1 MQKLAEICI
10 KRPVF
15 ASVLI
20 LILVV
25 VGMAGFRQLGV
36 DRFPKVDFPTVTVT
50 TIQPGASPESIET
63 EVSQPIEEAVNSI
76 SGIDDLRSYSNEGV
90 STVAVT
96 FTLDKDVDVAAQEVR
111 DKVNRVLNQLPK
123 DVEQPVIQ
131 KQDTDATPI
140 MGIALTGSGNI
151 RQITEYADK
160 TLRRRLESTP
170 GVGNID
176 LLGGRKRQINVVL
189 DAYKMQ
195 SFGVTVTDITRAL
208 QEQNVDV
215 PGGRVDQGARSLTL
229 RTQGRIQSV
238 QDFGKIVLRAQGGG
252 SVLLSDVAKVED
264 SVAEADSVS
273 QLNGK
278 PTIYLQISK
287 QSGTNVVQ
295 VTSEVKAR
303 LLDLQDDLKAKGYET
318 RIVNDQ
324 SDYIQAAI
332 KSVEEHLIVGSILA
346 TLVVLIFLL
355 NWRSTVIS
363 ALAIPASI
371 IATFGLMWILGFTL
385 NVLTLLALTLS
396 VGIVIDDAI
405 VVLENIYRYI
415 EEKGMNPFQAAIEGT
430 REIGLAV
437 LATTLSLVA
446 VFLPVAFMSGIVGRF
461 MNSFGVTMSCAILVS
476 LIVAFTLTPT
486 LSARMLKA
494 PNKKQKL
501 DGDVGRDGEHHGHT
515 QGFFG
520 HIDAVYTKML
530 KWSMG
535 HRWVIGL
542 ACVGALATMP
552 FVVKPIPKNFLP
564 DDDESQFQVT
574 ARAPEGTSLE
584 ATQAIASKIA
594 DEVRKYPEVL
604 YTVTTIGGS
613 GQSAARNNASVFVR
627 LKPVDERQ
635 RSQGELITDARNKIL
650 PKFAAE
656 QLRASV
662 GPAGGIGG
670 GGGQQGDVTY
680 TIAGPDLDKLQEIS
694 QKLMSDLR
702 KVDKVTDVDSSL
714 ISGKPELEVQVNRP
728 LAAQLG
734 VAPQDVA
741 QALNY
746 LVGDNEVTNYEEGGE
761 QYEVHVRAAERFR
774 SGQAG
779 ISQLTVPASPVVAGN
794 GELDSIGLGGL
805 GGVGAGAFTG
815 NASSVP
821 ISQVVSFAR
830 QTGPATIQR
839 LNRQREVTITANLLP
854 GGSAQLGLTQLDK
867 SFAALNLGPEY
878 RGAATGRSKEM
889 GKAFGAFIGAL
900 SLSLI
905 FVYLILAAQFE
916 SWIHPV
922 TILLSL
928 PLTVPFALI
937 SILIFGGSLNIFSM
951 LGILVLFG
959 VVKKNSILQI
969 DHTNQLR
976 ERGMPRDE
984 AIIQANRDRL
994 RPILMTTIAFVA
1006 GMLPLIISSGTGS
1019 ATNRAIGSV
1028 IFGGQTLSLLLTLL
1042 ATPVAYAVFD
1052 DLSGWLARVRGRVF
1066 GGGKTQT
1073 SNRKA
1078 EAVLRT
1084 STEK

>member
-10 KRPVF
+10 NRPVF
-15 ASVLI
+15 ATVLI
-20 LILVV
+20 LLLVV
-25 VGMAGFRQLGV
+25 VGAAGFKNLGV
-36 DRFPKVDFPTVTVT
+36 DRFPKVDFPTITVT
-50 TIQPGASPESIET
+50 TTQTGASPESIET
-63 EVSQPIEEAVNSI
+63 EVSEPLEEAINSI
-76 SGIDDLRSYSNEGV
+76 SGIEDLRSYSNEGV

-96 FTLDKDVDVAAQEVR
+96 FVLSKDVDVAAQEVR
-111 DKVNRVLNQLPK
+111 DKVNRALGQLPK
-123 DVEQPVIQ
+123 DVEAPIIQ

-140 MGIALTGSGNI
+140 MGIALTGEGNI
-151 RQITEYADK
+151 RDISEYADK

-176 LLGGRKRQINVVL
+176 VLGGRGRQINIYL
-189 DAYKMQ
+189 DAFKMQ
-195 SFGVTVTDITRAL
+195 SFGLTVTDVTGAL
-208 QEQNVDV
+208 QSQNADI
-215 PGGRVDQGARSLTL
+215 PGGRIDQGDRSLTL
-229 RTQGRIQSV
+229 RTKGRIENLQGFKDI
-238 QDFGKIVLRAQGGG
+238 QLKAQGGG
-252 SVLLSDVAKVED
+252 AVSLSDVATVED
-264 SVAEADSVS
+264 GVEDVNTVS
-273 QLNGK
+273 ELNGK
-278 PTIYLQISK
+278 PTVYLQISK
-287 QSGTNVVQ
+287 QSGTNVVE
-295 VTSEVKAR
+295 VIKEVKAR
-303 LLDLQDDLKAKGYET
+303 IKDLQPDISAKGYEI

-332 KSVEEHLIVGSILA
+332 NAVEEHLIVGSILA
-346 TLVVLIFLL
+346 TLVVLLFLL
-355 NWRSTVIS
+355 NWRSTFIS
-363 ALAIPASI
+363 AVAIPASI
-371 IATFGLMWILGFTL
+371 IATFGAMWILGFTL

-405 VVLENIYRYI
+405 VVLENIYRFI
-415 EEKGMNPFQAAIEGT
+415 EEKGMNPFEAAIEGT

-437 LATTLSLVA
+437 LATTLSLIA

-494 PNKKQKL
+494 PKKQKVL

-520 HIDAVYTKML
+520 HIDAVYTAML

-542 ACVGALATMP
+542 ACVAALASMP

-584 ATQAIASKIA
+584 ATADIARKIA
-594 DEVRKYPEVL
+594 LDVRKQKEVE
-604 YTVTTIGGS
+604 YTVITIGGS

-627 LKPVDERQ
+627 LKPIGERGEVDGRE
-635 RSQGELITDARNKIL
+635 RSQADLITYTRTNIV
-650 PKFAAE
+650 PKFAAD
-656 QLRASV
+656 QLRTTV

-670 GGGQQGDVTY
+670 GGGAQGDVAY
-680 TIAGPDLDKLQEIS
+680 TVAGPDLDKLQQVTQAMMS
-694 QKLMSDLR
+694 SVRKLP
-702 KVDKVTDVDSSL
+702 KVVDVDSSL
-714 ISGKPELEVQVNRP
+714 IAGKPELNVEVNRP

-734 VAPQDVA
+734 VQPQQVA

-746 LVGDNEVTNYEEGGE
+746 LVGDNEVTNYQSGGE

-774 SGQAG
+774 GGENG
-779 ISQLTVPASPVVAGN
+779 ISLLSVPANPQTGQFAAAGEAN
-794 GELDSIGLGGL
+794 
-805 GGVGAGAFTG
+805 
-815 NASSVP
+815 SVP
-821 ISQVVSFAR
+821 ISQVTSFER
-830 QTGPATIQR
+830 STGPATIQR
-839 LNRQREVTITANLLP
+839 LNRQREVTITANLQP
-854 GGSAQLGLTQLDK
+854 GGSSQDVITGLDK
-867 SFAALNLGPEY
+867 AFAAQNLGSEY
-878 RGAATGRSKEM
+878 TAAPTGRSKEM
-889 GKAFGAFIGAL
+889 GKAFGAFITAFGL
-900 SLSLI
+900 SII

-937 SILIFGGSLNIFSM
+937 SILVFGGSLNIFSM

-1006 GMLPLIISSGTGS
+1006 GMLPLVISSGVGS
-1019 ATNRAIGSV
+1019 GTNRAIGSV
-1028 IFGGQTLSLLLTLL
+1028 IFGGQSLSLLLTLL
-1042 ATPVAYAVFD
+1042 ATPVAYSVFD
-1052 DLSGWLARVRGRVF
+1052 DLSGFAARVRSRVF
-1066 GGGKTQT
+1066 GGGKAPA
-1073 SNRKA
+1073 NPKR
-1078 EAVLRT
+1078 EAVLQT
-1084 STEK
+1084 SANAPREK

>member
-10 KRPVF
+10 QRPVF
-15 ASVLI
+15 ATVLI
-20 LILVV
+20 LLLVV
-25 VGMAGFRQLGV
+25 VGAAGFKNLGV
-36 DRFPKVDFPTVTVT
+36 DRFPKVDFPTITVT
-50 TIQPGASPESIET
+50 TTQTGASPESIET
-63 EVSQPIEEAVNSI
+63 EVSEPLEEAINSI
-76 SGIDDLRSYSNEGV
+76 SGIEDLRSYSNEGV

-96 FTLDKDVDVAAQEVR
+96 FVLSKDVDVAAQEVR
-111 DKVNRVLNQLPK
+111 DKVNRALGQLPK
-123 DVEQPVIQ
+123 DVDAPIIQ
-131 KQDTDATPI
+131 KADTDATPI

-151 RQITEYADK
+151 RDISEYADK

-176 LLGGRKRQINVVL
+176 VLGGRGRQINIYL
-189 DAYKMQ
+189 DSFKMQ
-195 SFGVTVTDITRAL
+195 SFGLTVTDITNAL
-208 QEQNVDV
+208 QQQNADI
-215 PGGRVDQGARSLTL
+215 PGGRIDQGDRSLTL
-229 RTQGRIQSV
+229 RTKGRIENLQGFKDI
-238 QDFGKIVLRAQGGG
+238 QLKAQGGG
-252 SVLLSDVAKVED
+252 AVSLADVATVED
-264 SVAEADSVS
+264 GVEDVNTVS
-273 QLNGK
+273 ELNGK
-278 PTIYLQISK
+278 PTVYLQISK
-287 QSGTNVVQ
+287 QSGTNVVE
-295 VTSEVKAR
+295 VIEEVKNR
-303 LLDLQDDLKAKGYET
+303 IKDLQPDIKAKGYEI

-332 KSVEEHLIVGSILA
+332 HAVEEHLIVGSILA
-346 TLVVLIFLL
+346 TLVVLAFLL
-355 NWRSTVIS
+355 NWRSTFIS
-363 ALAIPASI
+363 AVAIPASI

-405 VVLENIYRYI
+405 VVLENIYRFI

-437 LATTLSLVA
+437 LATTLSLIA

-494 PNKKQKL
+494 PNKKKQL
-501 DGDVGRDGEHHGHT
+501 GGEVGKDGERHGHT

-520 HIDAVYTKML
+520 HIDAVYTVML
-530 KWSMG
+530 KWSMC

-542 ACVGALATMP
+542 ACVAALATMP

-584 ATQAIASKIA
+584 ATTEIARKIA
-594 DEVRKYPEVL
+594 TNIRKQKEVE
-604 YTVTTIGGS
+604 YTVITIGGS

-627 LKPVDERQ
+627 LKPIGERGDTDGKE
-635 RSQGELITDARNKIL
+635 RSQSDLITYTRNNIV
-650 PKFAAE
+650 PQFAAD
-656 QLRASV
+656 QLRTTV

-670 GGGQQGDVTY
+670 GGGAQGDVAY
-680 TIAGPDLDKLQEIS
+680 TVAGPDLDKLQEVT
-694 QKLMSDLR
+694 QKMMSSVR
-702 KVDKVTDVDSSL
+702 KLPKVVDVDSSL
-714 ISGKPELEVQVNRP
+714 IAGKPELDVVVNRP

-734 VAPQDVA
+734 VQPQQVA

-746 LVGDNEVTNYEEGGE
+746 LVGDNEVTNFQSGGE

-774 SGQAG
+774 DGENG
-779 ISQLTVPASPVVAGN
+779 ISLLTVPANPNTGGGIPQAGDPN
-794 GELDSIGLGGL
+794 
-805 GGVGAGAFTG
+805 
-815 NASSVP
+815 SVP
-821 ISQVVSFAR
+821 ISQVVSFKHD
-830 QTGPATIQR
+830 TGPATIQR
-839 LNRQREVTITANLLP
+839 LNRQREVTITANMLP
-854 GGSAQLGLTQLDK
+854 GGSAQDVIAGLDK
-867 SFAALNLGPEY
+867 AFAAQNLGPEY
-878 RGAATGRSKEM
+878 SAAPTGRSKEM
-889 GKAFGAFIGAL
+889 GKAFGAFITAFGL
-900 SLSLI
+900 SII

-959 VVKKNSILQI
+959 VVKKNAILQI

-976 ERGMPRDE
+976 EHGLPRDE

-1006 GMLPLIISSGTGS
+1006 GMLPLVISSGVGS
-1019 ATNRAIGSV
+1019 GTNRAIGSV

-1042 ATPVAYAVFD
+1042 ATPVAYSVFD
-1052 DLSGWLARVRGRVF
+1052 DLSGFSARVRNRVF
-1066 GGGKTQT
+1066 GGGKA
-1073 SNRKA
+1073 SNNPKQ
-1078 EAVLRT
+1078 EAVLQT
-1084 STEK
+1084 SSEK

>member
-10 KRPVF
+10 QRPVF
-15 ASVLI
+15 ATVLI
-20 LILVV
+20 LLLVV
-25 VGMAGFRQLGV
+25 VGAAGFKNLGV

-50 TIQPGASPESIET
+50 TVQTGASPESIET
-63 EVSQPIEEAVNSI
+63 EVTEPLEEAINSI
-76 SGIDDLRSYSNEGV
+76 SGIEDLRSYSNEGV

-96 FTLDKDVDVAAQEVR
+96 FTLSKDVDVAAQEVR
-111 DKVNRVLNQLPK
+111 DKVNRALAQLPK
-123 DVEQPVIQ
+123 DVEAPIIQ

-151 RQITEYADK
+151 RDISEYADK

-176 LLGGRKRQINVVL
+176 VLGGRGRQINIYL
-189 DAYKMQ
+189 DAFKMQ
-195 SFGVTVTDITRAL
+195 SFGLTVTDITQAL
-208 QEQNVDV
+208 QSQNADI
-215 PGGRVDQGARSLTL
+215 PGGRIDQGDRSLTL
-229 RTQGRIQSV
+229 RTKGRITNLQGFKDI
-238 QDFGKIVLRAQGGG
+238 QLKAQNGG
-252 SVLLSDVAKVED
+252 SVLLSDIANVED
-264 SVAEADSVS
+264 GVEDVNTVS
-273 QLNGK
+273 ELNGK
-278 PTIYLQISK
+278 PTVYLQISK
-287 QSGTNVVQ
+287 QSGTNVVE
-295 VTSEVKAR
+295 VIKEVKSR
-303 LLDLQDDLKAKGYET
+303 IKELQPDIGAKGYEI

-324 SDYIQAAI
+324 SDYIEAAI
-332 KSVEEHLIVGSILA
+332 HAVEEHLIVGSILA
-346 TLVVLIFLL
+346 TLVVLLFLL
-355 NWRSTVIS
+355 NWRSTFIS
-363 ALAIPASI
+363 AIAIPASI
-371 IATFGLMWILGFTL
+371 IATFGAMWILGFTL

-405 VVLENIYRYI
+405 VVLENIYRFI

-437 LATTLSLVA
+437 LATTLSLIA

-494 PNKKQKL
+494 PNKKPLK
-501 DGDVGRDGEHHGHT
+501 DGAEHNSHNS
-515 QGFFG
+515 GFFG
-520 HIDAVYTKML
+520 HIDAVYTVML

-542 ACVGALATMP
+542 GCVAAMASMP
-552 FVVKPIPKNFLP
+552 FSVKPIPKNFLP

-584 ATQAIASKIA
+584 ATADIARKIA
-594 DEVRKYPEVL
+594 DEVRKQKEVE
-604 YTVTTIGGS
+604 YTVITIGGS

-627 LKPVDERQ
+627 LKPIGERGETDGVE
-635 RSQGELITDARNKIL
+635 RSQDDLIGYTRTSIV
-650 PKFAAE
+650 PKFAAD
-656 QLRASV
+656 QLRTTV

-670 GGGQQGDVTY
+670 GGGQQGDVAY
-680 TIAGPDLDKLQEIS
+680 TVAGPELDKLEEVT
-694 QKLMSDLR
+694 QKMMASVR
-702 KVDKVTDVDSSL
+702 KLPNVVDVDSSL
-714 ISGKPELEVQVNRP
+714 ISGKPELNVEVNRP

-734 VAPQDVA
+734 VQPQQVA
-741 QALNY
+741 QALNF
-746 LVGDNEVTNYEEGGE
+746 LVGDNEVTNFQSGGE

-774 SGQAG
+774 NDQNG
-779 ISQLTVPASPVVAGN
+779 ISLLTVPANPNMGGGN
-794 GELDSIGLGGL
+794 FSRDGE
-805 GGVGAGAFTG
+805 
-815 NASSVP
+815 ASSVP
-821 ISQVVSFAR
+821 ISQVVSFERA
-830 QTGPATIQR
+830 TGPATIQR

-854 GGSAQLGLTQLDK
+854 GGSSQDVIAGLDK
-867 SFAALNLGPEY
+867 AFAAQNLGSEY
-878 RGAATGRSKEM
+878 TAAPTGRSKEM
-889 GKAFGAFIGAL
+889 GKAFGAFITAFGL
-900 SLSLI
+900 SII

-976 ERGMPRDE
+976 ERGLPRDE

-1006 GMLPLIISSGTGS
+1006 GMLPLVISTGVGSG
-1019 ATNRAIGSV
+1019 TNRAIGSV

-1042 ATPVAYAVFD
+1042 ATPVAYSVFD
-1052 DLSGWLARVRGRVF
+1052 DLSGWAARVRGRVF
-1066 GGGKTQT
+1066 GGGKSKSSSSRARGETVLQT
-1073 SNRKA
+1073 S
-1078 EAVLRT
+1078 
-1084 STEK
+1084 SEK

>member
-10 KRPVF
+10 QRPVF
-15 ASVLI
+15 ATVLI
-20 LILVV
+20 LLLVV
-25 VGMAGFRQLGV
+25 VGAAGFRNLGV

-50 TIQPGASPESIET
+50 TTQVGASPESIET
-63 EVSQPIEEAVNSI
+63 EVTEPLEEAINSI
-76 SGIDDLRSYSNEGV
+76 SGIEDLRSYSNEGV

-96 FTLDKDVDVAAQEVR
+96 FVLSKDVNVAAQEVR
-111 DKVNRVLNQLPK
+111 DKVNLAIGNLPE
-123 DVEQPVIQ
+123 DVEAPIIQ

-140 MGIALTGSGNI
+140 MGVALTGSGNI
-151 RQITEYADK
+151 RDISEYADK

-176 LLGGRKRQINVVL
+176 VLGGRNRQINIYL
-189 DAYKMQ
+189 DSFKMQ
-195 SFGVTVTDITRAL
+195 SFGLTVTDITQAL
-208 QEQNVDV
+208 QQQNADI
-215 PGGRVDQGARSLTL
+215 PGGRIDQGDRSLTL
-229 RTQGRIQSV
+229 RTKGRIENLQGFKDI
-238 QDFGKIVLRAQGGG
+238 QLKAQGGG
-252 SVLLSDVAKVED
+252 AVALSDVANVVDGVED
-264 SVAEADSVS
+264 VNTVS
-273 QLNGK
+273 ELNGK
-278 PTIYLQISK
+278 PTVYLQISK
-287 QSGTNVVQ
+287 QSGTNVVE
-295 VTSEVKAR
+295 VIKEVKAR
-303 LLDLQDDLKAKGYET
+303 IKDLQPDIQSKGYEI

-324 SDYIQAAI
+324 SDYIEAAI
-332 KSVEEHLIVGSILA
+332 HAVEEHLIVGSILA
-346 TLVVLIFLL
+346 TLVVLVFLL
-355 NWRSTVIS
+355 NWRSTFIS
-363 ALAIPASI
+363 AIAIPASI

-405 VVLENIYRYI
+405 VVLENIYRFI

-437 LATTLSLVA
+437 LATTLSLIA

-494 PNKKQKL
+494 PDKKKVL
-501 DGDVGRDGEHHGHT
+501 DGDVARDGEHHGHT

-542 ACVGALATMP
+542 ACLAALATVP
-552 FVVKPIPKNFLP
+552 FTVAPIPKNFLP

-584 ATQAIASKIA
+584 ATADIARKIA
-594 DEVRKYPEVL
+594 LDIRKQKEVE
-604 YTVTTIGGS
+604 YTVITIGGS

-627 LKPVDERQ
+627 LKPIGERGETDGRE
-635 RSQGELITDARNKIL
+635 RSQDDLITYTRSEIV
-650 PKFAAE
+650 PQFAAD
-656 QLRASV
+656 QLRTTV

-670 GGGQQGDVTY
+670 GGGAQGDVAY
-680 TIAGPDLDKLQEIS
+680 TVAGPDLDKLEAVTQAMIS
-694 QKLMSDLR
+694 SVRKLPN
-702 KVDKVTDVDSSL
+702 VVDVDSSL
-714 ISGKPELEVQVNRP
+714 ISGKPELNVEVNRP

-734 VAPQDVA
+734 VQPQQVA
-741 QALNY
+741 QALNF
-746 LVGDNEVTNYEEGGE
+746 LVGDNEVTNFQSGGE
-761 QYEVHVRAAERFR
+761 QYEVHVRADERFR
-774 SGQAG
+774 SGENG
-779 ISQLTVPASPVVAGN
+779 ISQLTVPANPNLGN
-794 GELDSIGLGGL
+794 GNFPRDGD
-805 GGVGAGAFTG
+805 AD
-815 NASSVP
+815 SVP
-821 ISQVVSFAR
+821 IAQVVSFDR
-830 QTGPATIQR
+830 STGPATIQR

-854 GGSAQLGLTQLDK
+854 GGSSQDVITGLDK
-867 SFAALNLGPEY
+867 AFAAQNLGPDY
-878 RGAATGRSKEM
+878 TAAPTGRSKEM
-889 GKAFGAFIGAL
+889 GKAFVAFITAFGL
-900 SLSLI
+900 SII

-976 ERGMPRDE
+976 EHGLPRDE

-1006 GMLPLIISSGTGS
+1006 GMLPLVISTGVGSG
-1019 ATNRAIGSV
+1019 TNRAIGSV

-1042 ATPVAYAVFD
+1042 ATPVAYSVFD
-1052 DLSGWLARVRGRVF
+1052 DLSGWTARVRGRVF
-1066 GGGKTQT
+1066 GGGKTKT
-1073 SNRKA
+1073 SGAGR
-1078 EAVLRT
+1078 EAVLQT
-1084 STEK
+1084 SAPSEK

>member
-10 KRPVF
+10 NRPVF
-15 ASVLI
+15 ATVLI
-20 LILVV
+20 LLLVV
-25 VGMAGFRQLGV
+25 IGAAGFKNLGV

-50 TIQPGASPESIET
+50 TTQTGASPESIET
-63 EVSQPIEEAVNSI
+63 EVSEPLEEAINSI
-76 SGIDDLRSYSNEGV
+76 SGIEDLRSYSNEGV

-96 FTLDKDVDVAAQEVR
+96 FVLSKDVDVAAQEVR
-111 DKVNRVLNQLPK
+111 DKVNRALGQLPK
-123 DVEQPVIQ
+123 DVDAPIIQ

-140 MGIALTGSGNI
+140 MGIALTGSGDI
-151 RQITEYADK
+151 RGISEYADK

-176 LLGGRKRQINVVL
+176 VLGGRGRQINIYL
-189 DAYKMQ
+189 NSFKMQ
-195 SFGVTVTDITRAL
+195 SFGLTVTDITNAL
-208 QEQNVDV
+208 QQQNADI
-215 PGGRVDQGARSLTL
+215 PGGRIDQGDRSLTL
-229 RTQGRIQSV
+229 RTKGRIT
-238 QDFGKIVLRAQGGG
+238 DLQGFKDIQLKAENGG
-252 SVLLSDVAKVED
+252 SVALSDVANVED
-264 SVAEADSVS
+264 GIEDVNTVS
-273 QLNGK
+273 ELNGK
-278 PTIYLQISK
+278 PTVYLQISK
-287 QSGTNVVQ
+287 QSGTNVVEVIQ
-295 VTSEVKAR
+295 EVKNR
-303 LLDLQDDLKAKGYET
+303 LKDLQPDIAAKGYEV

-332 KSVEEHLIVGSILA
+332 NAVEEHLIVGSILA
-346 TLVVLIFLL
+346 TLVVLVFLL
-355 NWRSTVIS
+355 NWRSTFIS

-405 VVLENIYRYI
+405 VVLENIYRFI

-430 REIGLAV
+430 QEIGLAV
-437 LATTLSLVA
+437 LATSLSLIA

-494 PNKKQKL
+494 PDKKKKL
-501 DGDVGRDGEHHGHT
+501 DGEVGKDGEHHGHT

-520 HIDAVYTKML
+520 HIDAVYTVML
-530 KWSMG
+530 KWSMN

-542 ACVGALATMP
+542 ACLAAMATMP

-584 ATQAIASKIA
+584 ATAAIARKIA
-594 DEVRKYPEVL
+594 LDVRKQKEVE
-604 YTVTTIGGS
+604 YTVITIGGS

-627 LKPVDERQ
+627 LKPIGERGETDGRE
-635 RSQGELITDARNKIL
+635 RSQADLITYTRNNIV
-650 PKFAAE
+650 PQFAAD
-656 QLRASV
+656 QLRTTV

-670 GGGQQGDVTY
+670 GGGAQGDVSY
-680 TIAGPDLDKLQEIS
+680 TVAGPDLDKLQEVT
-694 QKLMSDLR
+694 QKMMSSVR
-702 KVDKVTDVDSSL
+702 KLPKVVDVDSSL
-714 ISGKPELEVQVNRP
+714 ISGKPELDVVVNRP

-734 VAPQDVA
+734 VQPQQVA

-746 LVGDNEVTNYEEGGE
+746 LVGDNEVTTFQQGGE

-774 SGQAG
+774 DGENG
-779 ISQLTVPASPVVAGN
+779 ISLLTVPANPFMTPGNFPSP
-794 GELDSIGLGGL
+794 
-805 GGVGAGAFTG
+805 GAP
-815 NASSVP
+815 NSVP
-821 ISQVVSFAR
+821 ISQVTSFQRA
-830 QTGPATIQR
+830 TGPATIQR
-839 LNRQREVTITANLLP
+839 LNRQREVTISANLLP
-854 GGSAQLGLTQLDK
+854 GGSAQDVISAMDK
-867 SFAALNLGPEY
+867 AFAAQNLGPDY
-878 RGAATGRSKEM
+878 KAAPTGRSKEM
-889 GKAFGAFIGAL
+889 GKAFGAFITAFGL
-900 SLSLI
+900 SII

-959 VVKKNSILQI
+959 VVKKNAILQI

-976 ERGMPRDE
+976 EHGVPRNE

-1006 GMLPLIISSGTGS
+1006 GMLPLVISSGVGS
-1019 ATNRAIGSV
+1019 GTNRAIGSV

-1042 ATPVAYAVFD
+1042 ATPVAYSVFD
-1052 DLSGWLARVRGRVF
+1052 DLSGFAARVRGRIF
-1066 GGGKTQT
+1066 GGGKAK
-1073 SNRKA
+1073 SSSANR
-1078 EAVLRT
+1078 EAVLQT

>member
-10 KRPVF
+10 NRPVF
-15 ASVLI
+15 ATVLI
-20 LILVV
+20 LLLVV
-25 VGMAGFRQLGV
+25 VGAAGFKNLGV

-50 TIQPGASPESIET
+50 TTQTGASPESIET
-63 EVSQPIEEAVNSI
+63 EVSEPLEEAINSI
-76 SGIDDLRSYSNEGV
+76 SGIEDLRSYSNEGV

-96 FTLDKDVDVAAQEVR
+96 FVLSKDVDVAAQEVR
-111 DKVNRVLNQLPK
+111 DKVNRAIGQLPK
-123 DVEQPVIQ
+123 DVDAPVIQ

-151 RQITEYADK
+151 RDISEYADK

-176 LLGGRKRQINVVL
+176 VLGGRGRQINIYL
-189 DAYKMQ
+189 DTFKMQ
-195 SFGVTVTDITRAL
+195 SFGLTVTDVTNAL
-208 QEQNVDV
+208 QQQNADI
-215 PGGRVDQGARSLTL
+215 PGGRIDQGDRSLTL
-229 RTQGRIQSV
+229 RTKGRIENLQGFKNI
-238 QDFGKIVLRAQGGG
+238 QLKAQNGGA
-252 SVLLSDVAKVED
+252 VALSDVAKVED
-264 SVAEADSVS
+264 GIEDVNTVS
-273 QLNGK
+273 ELNGK
-278 PTIYLQISK
+278 PTVYLQISK
-287 QSGTNVVQ
+287 QSGTNVVE
-295 VTSEVKAR
+295 VIKEVKAR
-303 LLDLQDDLKAKGYET
+303 IKELQPDIQSKGYEI

-332 KSVEEHLIVGSILA
+332 NAVEEHLIVGSILA
-346 TLVVLIFLL
+346 TLVVLVFLL
-355 NWRSTVIS
+355 NWRSTFIS
-363 ALAIPASI
+363 AIAIPASI

-405 VVLENIYRYI
+405 VVLENIYRFI

-437 LATTLSLVA
+437 LATTLSLIA

-494 PNKKQKL
+494 PDKKKVL
-501 DGDVGRDGEHHGHT
+501 DGDVARDGEHHGHT

-520 HIDAVYTKML
+520 AIDRVYTVML

-584 ATQAIASKIA
+584 ATADIARKIA
-594 DEVRKYPEVL
+594 TDVRKQKEVE
-604 YTVTTIGGS
+604 YTVITIGGS

-627 LKPVDERQ
+627 LKPIGERGETDGRE
-635 RSQGELITDARNKIL
+635 RSQADLITYTRNNIV
-650 PKFAAE
+650 PKFAAD
-656 QLRASV
+656 QLRTTV

-670 GGGQQGDVTY
+670 GGGAQGDVAY
-680 TIAGPDLDKLQEIS
+680 TVAGPDLDKLQEVT
-694 QKLMSDLR
+694 QKMMSSVR
-702 KVDKVTDVDSSL
+702 KLPKVVDVDSSL
-714 ISGKPELEVQVNRP
+714 IAGKPELNVVVNRP

-734 VAPQDVA
+734 VQPQQVA

-746 LVGDNEVTNYEEGGE
+746 LVGDNEVTNFQQGGE

-774 SGQAG
+774 NGQNG
-779 ISQLTVPASPVVAGN
+779 ISLLTVPANPNTGGGIPVAGDAN
-794 GELDSIGLGGL
+794 
-805 GGVGAGAFTG
+805 
-815 NASSVP
+815 SVP
-821 ISQVVSFAR
+821 IAQVVSFDRA
-830 QTGPATIQR
+830 TGPATIQR

-854 GGSAQLGLTQLDK
+854 GGSAQDVIQGLDK
-867 SFAALNLGPEY
+867 AFAAQNLGSDY
-878 RGAATGRSKEM
+878 TAAPTGRSKEM
-889 GKAFGAFIGAL
+889 GKAFGAFITAFGL
-900 SLSLI
+900 SII

-937 SILIFGGSLNIFSM
+937 SILVFGGSLNIFSM

-976 ERGMPRDE
+976 EHGLPRDE

-1006 GMLPLIISSGTGS
+1006 GMLPLVISSGVGS
-1019 ATNRAIGSV
+1019 GTNRAIGSV

-1042 ATPVAYAVFD
+1042 ATPVAYSVFD
-1052 DLSGWLARVRGRVF
+1052 DLSGFAAKIRHRVF
-1066 GGGKTQT
+1066 GGGNAPANPK
-1073 SNRKA
+1073 R
-1078 EAVLRT
+1078 EAVLQT
-1084 STEK
+1084 SASSEK

>member
-15 ASVLI
+15 ASVII

-25 VGMAGFRQLGV
+25 VGMAGFRNLGV
-36 DRFPKVDFPTVTVT
+36 DRFPKVDFPTITVT
-50 TIQPGASPESIET
+50 TVQPGASPESIET

-111 DKVNRVLNQLPK
+111 DKVNRILNQLPQ
-123 DVEQPVIQ
+123 DAEQPVIQ
-131 KQDTDATPI
+131 KQDTDAQPI
-140 MGIALTGSGNI
+140 MGIALTGDKNI
-151 RQITEYADK
+151 REITEYADK
-160 TLRRRLESTP
+160 TLKRRLESTP

-176 LLGGRKRQINVVL
+176 LLGGRARQINVVL

-195 SFGVTVTDITRAL
+195 SFGVTVTDVTRAL
-208 QEQNVDV
+208 QSQNVDV
-215 PGGRVDQGARSLTL
+215 PGGRVDQGNRSLTL
-229 RTQGRIQSV
+229 RTAGRIQNV
-238 QDFGKIVLRAQGGG
+238 ADFNNIVLRAQGGG
-252 SVLLSDVAKVED
+252 SVLLSDVARVED

-273 QLNGK
+273 LLNGV

-295 VTSEVKAR
+295 VINEVKTR
-303 LLDLQDDLKAKGYET
+303 LKELQPDLKAKGYET

-324 SDYIQAAI
+324 SDYIEAAI

-355 NWRSTVIS
+355 NWRSTLIS

-405 VVLENIYRYI
+405 VVLENIYRFI

-494 PNKKQKL
+494 PDKKKPV
-501 DGDVGRDGEHHGHT
+501 DGDVAQDGEHHGHT
-515 QGFFG
+515 TGFFG
-520 HIDAVYTKML
+520 KIDRVYTAML

-535 HRWVIGL
+535 HRWAIGL
-542 ACVGALATMP
+542 ACVAALATMP

-564 DDDESQFQVT
+564 ADDESQFQVS

-584 ATQAIASKIA
+584 ATQAIAQKIA
-594 DEVRKYPEVL
+594 DEVRKFPEVL

-613 GQSAARNNASVFVR
+613 GQSSARNNATVFVR
-627 LKPVDERQ
+627 MKPVDERE
-635 RSQGELITDARNKIL
+635 RSQDDLITLTRNDIL

-662 GPAGGIGG
+662 GPGGGIGG
-670 GGGQQGDVTY
+670 GGGQQGDINY
-680 TIAGPDLDKLQEIS
+680 TIAGPDLDKLEEIS
-694 QKLMSDLR
+694 RKLIADLR
-702 KVDKVTDVDSSL
+702 KVDKIADVDSSL

-741 QALNY
+741 QALNF
-746 LVGDNEVTNYEEGGE
+746 LVGDNEVTNFEQGGE

-779 ISQLTVPASPVVAGN
+779 ISQLTVPANPIVPIAA
-794 GELDSIGLGGL
+794 GGL
-805 GGVGAGAFTG
+805 GDTSTEP
-815 NASSVP
+815 NSVP
-821 ISQVVSFAR
+821 IEQVVSFDQ

-854 GGSAQLGLTQLDK
+854 GGSSQAGLAQLDK

-878 RGAATGRSKEM
+878 KGAATGRSKEM
-889 GKAFGAFIGAL
+889 GKAFGAFITAL
-900 SLSLI
+900 TLSLI

-976 ERGMPRDE
+976 ERGLPRDE

-1006 GMLPLIISSGTGS
+1006 GMLPLIISTGTGA

-1042 ATPVAYAVFD
+1042 ATPVAYMWFD
-1052 DLSGWLARVRGRVF
+1052 DLSGWVARVRTRAF
-1066 GGGKTQT
+1066 GGGKAPA
-1073 SNRKA
+1073 NPKR
-1078 EAVLRT
+1078 EAVLQ
-1084 STEK
+1084 SSSEK

>member
-10 KRPVF
+10 NRPVF
-15 ASVLI
+15 ATVLI
-20 LILVV
+20 LLLVV
-25 VGMAGFRQLGV
+25 VGMAGFKNLGV

-50 TIQPGASPESIET
+50 TVQTGASPESIET
-63 EVSQPIEEAVNSI
+63 EVTEPLEEAINSI
-76 SGIDDLRSYSNEGV
+76 SGIEDLRSYSNEGV

-96 FTLDKDVDVAAQEVR
+96 FTLSKDVDVAAQEVR
-111 DKVNRVLNQLPK
+111 DKVNRAIRQLPK
-123 DVEQPVIQ
+123 DVEAPIIQ

-151 RQITEYADK
+151 RDISEYADK

-176 LLGGRKRQINVVL
+176 VLGGRGRQINIYL
-189 DAYKMQ
+189 DAFKMQ
-195 SFGVTVTDITRAL
+195 SFGLTVTDVTQAL
-208 QEQNVDV
+208 QSQNADI
-215 PGGRVDQGARSLTL
+215 PGGRIDQGDRSLTL
-229 RTQGRIQSV
+229 RTKGRIQDL
-238 QDFGKIVLRAQGGG
+238 QGFRNIQLKAQGGG
-252 SVLLSDVAKVED
+252 SVLLSDIANVED
-264 SVAEADSVS
+264 GIEDVNTVS
-273 QLNGK
+273 ELNGK
-278 PTIYLQISK
+278 PTVYLQISK
-287 QSGTNVVQ
+287 QSGTNVVE
-295 VTSEVKAR
+295 VIKEVKSR
-303 LLDLQDDLKAKGYET
+303 IKDLQPDIAAKGYEI

-332 KSVEEHLIVGSILA
+332 NAVEEHLIVGSILA
-346 TLVVLIFLL
+346 TLVVLVFLL
-355 NWRSTVIS
+355 NWRSTFIS
-363 ALAIPASI
+363 AIAIPASI

-405 VVLENIYRYI
+405 VVLENIYRFI
-415 EEKGMNPFQAAIEGT
+415 EEKGMDPFQAAIEGT

-437 LATTLSLVA
+437 LATTLSLIA

-494 PNKKQKL
+494 PKKKQETHP
-501 DGDVGRDGEHHGHT
+501 DGEVGRDGEHHGHT
-515 QGFFG
+515 SGFFG
-520 HIDAVYTKML
+520 HIDRVYTAML

-542 ACVGALATMP
+542 ACLAALISMP
-552 FVVKPIPKNFLP
+552 FTVKPIPKNFLP
-564 DDDESQFQVT
+564 SDDESQFQVT

-584 ATQAIASKIA
+584 ATADIARKIA
-594 DEVRKYPEVL
+594 LDIRKQKEVE
-604 YTVTTIGGS
+604 YTVITIGGS

-627 LKPVDERQ
+627 LKPIGERGETDGVE
-635 RSQGELITDARNKIL
+635 RSQDDLISYARKNIV
-650 PKFAAE
+650 PKFAAD
-656 QLRASV
+656 QLRTTV

-670 GGGQQGDVTY
+670 GGAQGDVAY
-680 TIAGPDLDKLQEIS
+680 TVAGPDLDKLQEVTQAMMS
-694 QKLMSDLR
+694 SVRKLP
-702 KVDKVTDVDSSL
+702 KVVDVDSSL
-714 ISGKPELEVQVNRP
+714 IAGKPELNVEVNRP

-734 VAPQDVA
+734 VQPQQVA
-741 QALNY
+741 QALNF
-746 LVGDNEVTNYEEGGE
+746 LVGDNEVTNFQSGGE

-774 SGQAG
+774 RDQNG
-779 ISQLTVPASPVVAGN
+779 ISLLTVPANPNTG
-794 GELDSIGLGGL
+794 D
-805 GGVGAGAFTG
+805 GAFPQPG
-815 NASSVP
+815 AANSVP
-821 ISQVVSFAR
+821 IAQVTSFER
-830 QTGPATIQR
+830 STGPATIQR
-839 LNRQREVTITANLLP
+839 LNRQREVTITANLQP
-854 GGSAQLGLTQLDK
+854 GGSAQDVIAELDK
-867 SFAALNLGPEY
+867 AFAAQNLGSEY
-878 RGAATGRSKEM
+878 TAAPTGRSKEM
-889 GKAFGAFIGAL
+889 GKAFGAFITAFGL
-900 SLSLI
+900 SII

-1006 GMLPLIISSGTGS
+1006 GMLPLVISSGVGS
-1019 ATNRAIGSV
+1019 GTNRAIGSV

-1042 ATPVAYAVFD
+1042 ATPVAYSVFD
-1052 DLSGWLARVRGRVF
+1052 DLSGWAARVRGRAF
-1066 GGGKTQT
+1066 GGGKTQ
-1073 SNRKA
+1073 SAANPKR
-1078 EAVLRT
+1078 EAVLQT
-1084 STEK
+1084 SASSSEK

>member
-10 KRPVF
+10 QRPVF
-15 ASVLI
+15 ATVLI
-20 LILVV
+20 LLLVV
-25 VGMAGFRQLGV
+25 VGAAGFKNLGV

-50 TIQPGASPESIET
+50 TTQTGASPESIET
-63 EVSQPIEEAVNSI
+63 EVSEPLEEAINSI
-76 SGIDDLRSYSNEGV
+76 SGIEDLRSYSNEGV

-96 FTLDKDVDVAAQEVR
+96 FVLSKDVDVAAQEVR
-111 DKVNRVLNQLPK
+111 DKVNRALGQLPK
-123 DVEQPVIQ
+123 DVDAPIIQ

-140 MGIALTGSGNI
+140 MGIALTGSGDI
-151 RQITEYADK
+151 RGISEYADK

-176 LLGGRKRQINVVL
+176 VLGGRGRQINIYL
-189 DAYKMQ
+189 DSFKMQ
-195 SFGVTVTDITRAL
+195 SFGLTVTDITNAL
-208 QEQNVDV
+208 QQQNADI
-215 PGGRVDQGARSLTL
+215 PGGRIDQGDRSLTL
-229 RTQGRIQSV
+229 RTKGRIEN
-238 QDFGKIVLRAQGGG
+238 LQGFKDIQLKAENGG
-252 SVLLSDVAKVED
+252 SVALSDVANVED
-264 SVAEADSVS
+264 GIEDVNTVS
-273 QLNGK
+273 ELNGK
-278 PTIYLQISK
+278 PTVYLQISK
-287 QSGTNVVQ
+287 QSGTNVVEVIQ
-295 VTSEVKAR
+295 EVKNR
-303 LLDLQDDLKAKGYET
+303 LKELQPDIAAKGYEV

-332 KSVEEHLIVGSILA
+332 HAVEEHLIVGSILA
-346 TLVVLIFLL
+346 TLVVLAFLL
-355 NWRSTVIS
+355 NWRSTFIS

-405 VVLENIYRYI
+405 VVLENIYRFI

-430 REIGLAV
+430 QEIGLAV
-437 LATTLSLVA
+437 LATSLSLIA

-494 PNKKQKL
+494 PDKKRRM
-501 DGDVGRDGEHHGHT
+501 DGDVGKDGERHGHT
-515 QGFFG
+515 SGFFG
-520 HIDAVYTKML
+520 HIDAVYTVML
-530 KWSMG
+530 KWSMN

-542 ACVGALATMP
+542 ACLAAMATMP

-584 ATQAIASKIA
+584 ATAAIARKIA
-594 DEVRKYPEVL
+594 TDIRKQKEIE
-604 YTVTTIGGS
+604 YTVITIGGS

-627 LKPVDERQ
+627 LKPIGERGETDGHE
-635 RSQGELITDARNKIL
+635 RSQADLITYTRNNIV
-650 PKFAAE
+650 PKFAAD
-656 QLRASV
+656 QLRTTV

-670 GGGQQGDVTY
+670 GGGAQGDVAY
-680 TIAGPDLDKLQEIS
+680 TVAGPDLDKLQEVT
-694 QKLMSDLR
+694 QKMMSAVR
-702 KVDKVTDVDSSL
+702 KLPKVVDVDSSL
-714 ISGKPELEVQVNRP
+714 IAGKPELNVVVNRP

-734 VAPQDVA
+734 VQPQQVA

-746 LVGDNEVTNYEEGGE
+746 LVGDNEVTNFQQGGE

-774 SGQAG
+774 DGENG
-779 ISQLTVPASPVVAGN
+779 ISLLSVPASPNLGPGN
-794 GELDSIGLGGL
+794 FPK
-805 GGVGAGAFTG
+805 AGAA
-815 NASSVP
+815 NSVP
-821 ISQVVSFAR
+821 ISQVTSFKRA
-830 QTGPATIQR
+830 TGPATIQR
-839 LNRQREVTITANLLP
+839 LNRQREVTISANLLP
-854 GGSAQLGLTQLDK
+854 GGSAQDVIAGLDK
-867 SFAALNLGPEY
+867 AFAAQNLGPDY
-878 RGAATGRSKEM
+878 SAAPTGRSKEM
-889 GKAFGAFIGAL
+889 GKAFGAFITAFGL
-900 SLSLI
+900 SII

-959 VVKKNSILQI
+959 VVKKNAILQI

-976 ERGMPRDE
+976 EHGVPRDE

-1006 GMLPLIISSGTGS
+1006 GMLPLVISSGVGS
-1019 ATNRAIGSV
+1019 GTNRAIGSV

-1042 ATPVAYAVFD
+1042 ATPVAYSVFD
-1052 DLSGWLARVRGRVF
+1052 DLSGFTARVRNRVF
-1066 GGGKTQT
+1066 GGGK
-1073 SNRKA
+1073 SNANPKQ
-1078 EAVLRT
+1078 EAVLQT
-1084 STEK
+1084 SASREK

>member
-10 KRPVF
+10 NRPVF
-15 ASVLI
+15 ATVLI
-20 LILVV
+20 LLLVV
-25 VGMAGFRQLGV
+25 VGAAGFKNLGV

-50 TIQPGASPESIET
+50 TTQTGASPESIET
-63 EVSQPIEEAVNSI
+63 EVSEPLEEAINSI
-76 SGIDDLRSYSNEGV
+76 SGIEDLRSYSNEGV

-96 FTLDKDVDVAAQEVR
+96 FVLSKDVDVAAQEVR
-111 DKVNRVLNQLPK
+111 DKVNRAIGQLPK
-123 DVEQPVIQ
+123 DVDAPVIQ

-151 RQITEYADK
+151 RDISEYADK

-176 LLGGRKRQINVVL
+176 VLGGRGRQINIYL
-189 DAYKMQ
+189 DAFKMQ
-195 SFGVTVTDITRAL
+195 SFGLTVTDVTNAL
-208 QEQNVDV
+208 QQQNADI
-215 PGGRVDQGARSLTL
+215 PGGRIDQGDRSLTL
-229 RTQGRIQSV
+229 RTKGRIEN
-238 QDFGKIVLRAQGGG
+238 LQGFKNIQLKAENGG
-252 SVLLSDVAKVED
+252 SVALSDVANVED
-264 SVAEADSVS
+264 GIEDVNTVS
-273 QLNGK
+273 ELNGK
-278 PTIYLQISK
+278 PTVYLQISK
-287 QSGTNVVQ
+287 QSGTNVVE
-295 VTSEVKAR
+295 VIKEVKAR
-303 LLDLQDDLKAKGYET
+303 IKELQPDIQSKGYEI

-332 KSVEEHLIVGSILA
+332 NAVEEHLIVGSILA
-346 TLVVLIFLL
+346 TLVVLAFLL
-355 NWRSTVIS
+355 NWRSTFIS
-363 ALAIPASI
+363 AIAIPASI

-405 VVLENIYRYI
+405 VVLENIYRFI
-415 EEKGMNPFQAAIEGT
+415 EEKGMNPFDAAIEGT

-437 LATTLSLVA
+437 LATTLSLIA

-494 PNKKQKL
+494 PKKKKVI
-501 DGDVGRDGEHHGHT
+501 DGDVSRDGEHHGHT

-520 HIDAVYTKML
+520 HIDAVYTVML

-542 ACVGALATMP
+542 ACVAALATMP

-584 ATQAIASKIA
+584 ATADIARKIA
-594 DEVRKYPEVL
+594 TDLRKEKEVE
-604 YTVTTIGGS
+604 YTVITIGGS

-627 LKPVDERQ
+627 LKPIGERGETGGRE
-635 RSQGELITDARNKIL
+635 RSQADLITYARNKIV
-650 PKFAAE
+650 PQFAAD
-656 QLRASV
+656 QLRTTV

-670 GGGQQGDVTY
+670 GGGAQGDVAY
-680 TIAGPDLDKLQEIS
+680 TVAGPDLDKLEQVTQAMMS
-694 QKLMSDLR
+694 SVRKLP
-702 KVDKVTDVDSSL
+702 KVVDVDSSL
-714 ISGKPELEVQVNRP
+714 ISGKPELNVVVNRP

-734 VAPQDVA
+734 VQPQQVA

-746 LVGDNEVTNYEEGGE
+746 LVGDNEVTNYQSGGE
-761 QYEVHVRAAERFR
+761 QYEVHVRAAERYR
-774 SGQAG
+774 SDQNG
-779 ISQLTVPASPVVAGN
+779 ISLLSVPATPNLGPGN
-794 GELDSIGLGGL
+794 FPS
-805 GGVGAGAFTG
+805 AGAA
-815 NASSVP
+815 NSVP
-821 ISQVVSFAR
+821 ISQVVSFDRA
-830 QTGPATIQR
+830 TGPATIQR

-854 GGSAQLGLTQLDK
+854 GGSAQDVIQGLDK
-867 SFAALNLGPEY
+867 AFAAQNLGSDY
-878 RGAATGRSKEM
+878 TAAPTGRSKEM
-889 GKAFGAFIGAL
+889 GKAFGAFISAFGL
-900 SLSLI
+900 SII

-937 SILIFGGSLNIFSM
+937 SILVFGGSLNIFSM

-1006 GMLPLIISSGTGS
+1006 GMLPLVISSGVGS
-1019 ATNRAIGSV
+1019 GTNKAIGSV

-1042 ATPVAYAVFD
+1042 ATPVAYSVFD
-1052 DLSGWLARVRGRVF
+1052 DLSGFTARVRGRIF
-1066 GGGKTQT
+1066 GGGNAKP
-1073 SNRKA
+1073 SASGNKR
-1078 EAVLRT
+1078 EAVLQT
-1084 STEK
+1084 SAPREK

>member
-10 KRPVF
+10 NRPVF
-15 ASVLI
+15 ATVLI
-20 LILVV
+20 LLLVV
-25 VGMAGFRQLGV
+25 VGAAGFKNLGV
-36 DRFPKVDFPTVTVT
+36 DRFPKVDFPTITVT
-50 TIQPGASPESIET
+50 TTQTGASPESIET
-63 EVSQPIEEAVNSI
+63 EVSEPLEEAINSI
-76 SGIDDLRSYSNEGV
+76 SGIEDLRSYSNEGI
-90 STVAVT
+90 STIAVT
-96 FTLDKDVDVAAQEVR
+96 FTLSKDVDVAAQEVR
-111 DKVNRVLNQLPK
+111 DKVNRALGQLPK
-123 DVEQPVIQ
+123 DVEAPIIQ

-151 RQITEYADK
+151 RDISEYADK

-176 LLGGRKRQINVVL
+176 VLGGRGRQINIYL
-189 DAYKMQ
+189 DAFKMQ
-195 SFGVTVTDITRAL
+195 SFGITVTDVTGAL
-208 QEQNVDV
+208 QSQNADI
-215 PGGRVDQGARSLTL
+215 PGGRIDQGDRSLTL
-229 RTQGRIQSV
+229 RTKGRIQNL
-238 QDFGKIVLRAQGGG
+238 QGFKDIQLKAQNGG
-252 SVLLSDVAKVED
+252 SVLLSDIANVED
-264 SVAEADSVS
+264 GVEDVNTVS
-273 QLNGK
+273 ELNGK
-278 PTIYLQISK
+278 PTVYLQISK
-287 QSGTNVVQ
+287 QSGTNVVE
-295 VTSEVKAR
+295 VIKEVKAR
-303 LLDLQDDLKAKGYET
+303 IKDLQPDIAAKGYEI

-324 SDYIQAAI
+324 SDYIEAAI
-332 KSVEEHLIVGSILA
+332 HAVEEHLIVGSILA
-346 TLVVLIFLL
+346 TLVVLLFLL
-355 NWRSTVIS
+355 NWRSTFIS
-363 ALAIPASI
+363 AIAIPASI

-405 VVLENIYRYI
+405 VVLENIYRFI

-437 LATTLSLVA
+437 LATTLSLIA

-494 PNKKQKL
+494 PDKKQKL

-515 QGFFG
+515 SGFFG
-520 HIDAVYTKML
+520 RIDAVYTAML

-542 ACVGALATMP
+542 GCVAAMATMP

-584 ATQAIASKIA
+584 ATAAIARKIA
-594 DEVRKYPEVL
+594 LDIRKQKEVE
-604 YTVTTIGGS
+604 YTVITIGGS

-627 LKPVDERQ
+627 LKPIGERGEVDGRE
-635 RSQGELITDARNKIL
+635 RSQADLITYTRTNIVPD
-650 PKFAAE
+650 FAAD
-656 QLRASV
+656 QLRTTV

-670 GGGQQGDVTY
+670 GGGQQGDVAY
-680 TIAGPDLDKLQEIS
+680 TVAGPDLDKLEEAT
-694 QKLMSDLR
+694 QKMMSSVR
-702 KVDKVTDVDSSL
+702 KLPKVVDVDSSL
-714 ISGKPELEVQVNRP
+714 ISGKPELNVEVNRP

-734 VAPQDVA
+734 VQPQQVA

-746 LVGDNEVTNYEEGGE
+746 LVGDNEVTNFQSGGE

-774 SGQAG
+774 GGENG
-779 ISQLTVPASPVVAGN
+779 ISLLTVPANPN
-794 GELDSIGLGGL
+794 MGG
-805 GGVGAGAFTG
+805 GMFAQDGDA
-815 NASSVP
+815 NSVP
-821 ISQVVSFAR
+821 ISQVTSFER
-830 QTGPATIQR
+830 GTGPATIQR
-839 LNRQREVTITANLLP
+839 LNRQREVTITANLQP
-854 GGSAQLGLTQLDK
+854 GGSAQDVIQGLDK
-867 SFAALNLGPEY
+867 AFAAQNLGSEY
-878 RGAATGRSKEM
+878 SAAPTGRSKEM
-889 GKAFGAFIGAL
+889 GKAFGAFITAFGL
-900 SLSLI
+900 SII

-1006 GMLPLIISSGTGS
+1006 GMLPLVVSSGVGS
-1019 ATNRAIGSV
+1019 GTNRAIGSV

-1042 ATPVAYAVFD
+1042 ATPVAYSVFD
-1052 DLSGWLARVRGRVF
+1052 DLSGFAARIRGRVF
-1066 GGGKTQT
+1066 GGGKTPA
-1073 SNRKA
+1073 NPKR
-1078 EAVLRT
+1078 EAVLQT
-1084 STEK
+1084 SASAPSAREK

>member
-10 KRPVF
+10 NRPVF
-15 ASVLI
+15 ATVLI
-20 LILVV
+20 LLLVV
-25 VGMAGFRQLGV
+25 VGAAGFKNLGV
-36 DRFPKVDFPTVTVT
+36 DRFPKVDFPTITVT
-50 TIQPGASPESIET
+50 TTQTGASPESIET
-63 EVSQPIEEAVNSI
+63 EVSEPLEEAINSI
-76 SGIDDLRSYSNEGV
+76 SGIEDLRSYSNEGV

-96 FTLDKDVDVAAQEVR
+96 FVLSKDVDVAAQEVR
-111 DKVNRVLNQLPK
+111 DKVNRALGDLPK
-123 DVEQPVIQ
+123 DVDAPIIQ

-151 RQITEYADK
+151 RDISEYADK

-176 LLGGRKRQINVVL
+176 VLGGRGRQINIYL
-189 DAYKMQ
+189 DAFKMQ
-195 SFGVTVTDITRAL
+195 SFGLTVTDVTNAL
-208 QEQNVDV
+208 QQQNADI
-215 PGGRVDQGARSLTL
+215 PGGRIDQGDRSLTL
-229 RTQGRIQSV
+229 RTKGRIENLQGFKDI
-238 QDFGKIVLRAQGGG
+238 QLKAQGGG
-252 SVLLSDVAKVED
+252 AVSLADVANVED
-264 SVAEADSVS
+264 GIEDVNTVS
-273 QLNGK
+273 ELNGK
-278 PTIYLQISK
+278 PTVYLQISK
-287 QSGTNVVQ
+287 QSGTNVVE
-295 VTSEVKAR
+295 VIKEVKAR
-303 LLDLQDDLKAKGYET
+303 IKDLQPSIQARGYEI

-332 KSVEEHLIVGSILA
+332 NAVEEHLIVGSILA
-346 TLVVLIFLL
+346 TLVVLLFLL
-355 NWRSTVIS
+355 NWRSTFIS
-363 ALAIPASI
+363 AVAIPASI

-405 VVLENIYRYI
+405 VVLENIYRFI
-415 EEKGMNPFQAAIEGT
+415 EEKGMDPFQAAIEGT

-437 LATTLSLVA
+437 LATTLSLIA

-494 PNKKQKL
+494 PDKKKKL
-501 DGDVGRDGEHHGHT
+501 DGDVARDGEHHGHT

-520 HIDAVYTKML
+520 HIDAVYTAML

-542 ACVGALATMP
+542 ACLAALASMP
-552 FVVKPIPKNFLP
+552 FTVKPIPKNFLP

-584 ATQAIASKIA
+584 ATADIARKIA
-594 DEVRKYPEVL
+594 LDVRKQKEVE
-604 YTVTTIGGS
+604 YTVITIGGS

-627 LKPVDERQ
+627 LKPIGTRGEVDGKE
-635 RSQGELITDARNKIL
+635 RSQADLITYTRTNIV
-650 PKFAAE
+650 PKFAAD
-656 QLRASV
+656 QLRTTV

-670 GGGQQGDVTY
+670 GGGAQGDVAY
-680 TIAGPDLDKLQEIS
+680 TVAGPDLDKLQEVT
-694 QKLMSDLR
+694 QKMMSTIR
-702 KVDKVTDVDSSL
+702 KLPKVVDVDSSL
-714 ISGKPELEVQVNRP
+714 IAGKPELNVEVNRP

-734 VAPQDVA
+734 VQPQQVA
-741 QALNY
+741 QALNF
-746 LVGDNEVTNYEEGGE
+746 LVGDNEVTNFQSGGE

-774 SGQAG
+774 GGENG
-779 ISQLTVPASPVVAGN
+779 ISLLSVPANPNTG
-794 GELDSIGLGGL
+794 
-805 GGVGAGAFTG
+805 GGVPIAGEA
-815 NASSVP
+815 NSVP
-821 ISQVVSFAR
+821 ISQVTSFQR
-830 QTGPATIQR
+830 STGPATIQR

-854 GGSAQLGLTQLDK
+854 GGSAQDVIQGLDK
-867 SFAALNLGPEY
+867 AFAAQNLGSDY
-878 RGAATGRSKEM
+878 TAAPTGRSKEM
-889 GKAFGAFIGAL
+889 GKAFGAFISAFGL
-900 SLSLI
+900 SII

-937 SILIFGGSLNIFSM
+937 SILVFGGSLNIFSM

-1006 GMLPLIISSGTGS
+1006 GMLPLVISSGVGS
-1019 ATNRAIGSV
+1019 GTNRAIGSV
-1028 IFGGQTLSLLLTLL
+1028 IFGGQSLSLLLTLL
-1042 ATPVAYAVFD
+1042 ATPVAYSVFD
-1052 DLSGWLARVRGRVF
+1052 DLSGFAARIRGRVF
-1066 GGGKTQT
+1066 GGGK
-1073 SNRKA
+1073 SPANPKK
-1078 EAVLRT
+1078 EAVLQT
-1084 STEK
+1084 SASSSREK

>member
-10 KRPVF
+10 QRPVF

-25 VGMAGFRQLGV
+25 VGAAGFQQLGV
-36 DRFPKVDFPTVTVT
+36 DRFPKVDFPTVTIIT
-50 TIQPGASPESIET
+50 AQPGASPESIET
-63 EVSQPIEEAVNSI
+63 EVTDPIEEAVNSI
-76 SGIDDLRSYSNEGV
+76 SGIEDLRSYSNEGV

-96 FTLDKDVDVAAQEVR
+96 FVLSKDVDVAAQEVR
-111 DKVNRVLNQLPK
+111 DKVNLAQARLPQ
-123 DVEQPVIQ
+123 DVEAPIIQ

-151 RQITEYADK
+151 RDITEYADK

-170 GVGNID
+170 GVGQID
-176 LLGGRKRQINVVL
+176 VLGGRGRQINVYL
-189 DAYKMQ
+189 DAFKMQ
-195 SFGVTVTDITRAL
+195 SFGLTVTDVTQAL
-208 QEQNVDV
+208 QSQNADI
-215 PGGRVDQGARSLTL
+215 PGGRIDQGDRSLTL
-229 RTQGRIQSV
+229 RTKGRLQTLEDFKNIQL
-238 QDFGKIVLRAQGGG
+238 KAQGGG
-252 SVLLSDVAKVED
+252 SVLLSDVANVED
-264 SVAEADSVS
+264 GVEDVNTVS
-273 QLNGK
+273 ELNGK
-278 PTIYLQISK
+278 PTVYLQISK
-287 QSGTNVVQ
+287 QSGTNVVE
-295 VTSEVKAR
+295 VIKEVKSR
-303 LLDLQDDLKAKGYET
+303 IKDLQPDIASKNYEI

-324 SDYIQAAI
+324 SDYIEAAI
-332 KSVEEHLIVGSILA
+332 HAVEEHLIVGSILA

-355 NWRSTVIS
+355 NWRSTLIS
-363 ALAIPASI
+363 AIAIPASI

-405 VVLENIYRYI
+405 IVLENIYRHI
-415 EEKGMNPFQAAIEGT
+415 EEFGKDPFQAAIDGT
-430 REIGLAV
+430 KEIGLAV

-476 LIVAFTLTPT
+476 LVVAFTLTPT

-494 PNKKQKL
+494 PNIKDEE
-501 DGDVGRDGEHHGHT
+501 DGDPARDGREHGHT
-515 QGFFG
+515 TGFFG
-520 HIDAVYTKML
+520 HIDAVYTSML

-535 HRWVIGL
+535 HRWVVGL
-542 ACVGALATMP
+542 ACVAALATMP

-584 ATQAIASKIA
+584 ATADIARKIA
-594 DEVRKYPEVL
+594 DDIRQQKEVE
-604 YTVTTIGGS
+604 YTVITIGGS

-627 LKPVDERQ
+627 LKPIGERGETDGVE
-635 RSQGELITDARNKIL
+635 RSQDDLISYTRQNIV
-650 PKFAAE
+650 PKFAAD
-656 QLRASV
+656 QLRTTV
-662 GPAGGIGG
+662 GPSGGIGG
-670 GGGQQGDVTY
+670 GGPQGGDVAY
-680 TIAGPDLDKLQEIS
+680 TIAGPDLDKLEEATQAMMASIR
-694 QKLMSDLR
+694 KLP
-702 KVDKVTDVDSSL
+702 KVVDVDSSL
-714 ISGKPELEVQVNRP
+714 ISGKPELNVEVNRP

-734 VAPQDVA
+734 VQPAQVA
-741 QALNY
+741 QALNF
-746 LVGDNEVTNYEEGGE
+746 LVGDNEVTNFQQGGE

-774 SGQAG
+774 SGEAG
-779 ISQLTVPASPVVAGN
+779 ISLLTVPANPNTGTFAAV
-794 GELDSIGLGGL
+794 GE
-805 GGVGAGAFTG
+805 A
-815 NASSVP
+815 NSVP
-821 ISQVVSFAR
+821 IADVVSFER
-830 QTGPATIQR
+830 STGPATIQR

-854 GGSAQLGLTQLDK
+854 GGSSQDVITQLDK

-878 RGAATGRSKEM
+878 SASPTGRSKEM
-889 GKAFGAFIGAL
+889 GKAFGAFITAFGL
-900 SLSLI
+900 SII

-916 SWIHPV
+916 SWLHPV

-976 ERGMPRDE
+976 ERGLPRDE

-1006 GMLPLIISSGTGS
+1006 GMLPLVISSGVGS
-1019 ATNRAIGSV
+1019 GTNRAIGSV
-1028 IFGGQTLSLLLTLL
+1028 IFGGQTFSLLLTLL
-1042 ATPVAYAVFD
+1042 ATPVAYSVFD
-1052 DLSGWLARVRGRVF
+1052 DLSGFAARMRGRAF
-1066 GGGKTQT
+1066 GGGKA
-1073 SNRKA
+1073 SNAAGGANAKR
-1078 EAVLRT
+1078 EAVLQT
-1084 STEK
+1084 TASTEK

>member
-10 KRPVF
+10 QRPVF

-25 VGMAGFRQLGV
+25 VGAAGFQQLGV

-50 TIQPGASPESIET
+50 TVQPGASPESIES
-63 EVSQPIEEAVNSI
+63 EVTDPIEEAVNSI
-76 SGIDDLRSYSNEGV
+76 SGIEDLRSYSNEGV

-96 FTLDKDVDVAAQEVR
+96 FVLSKDVDVAAQEVR
-111 DKVNRVLNQLPK
+111 DKVNRALGQLPQ
-123 DVEQPVIQ
+123 DVEAPIIQ

-151 RQITEYADK
+151 RDITEYADK

-170 GVGNID
+170 GVGQID
-176 LLGGRKRQINVVL
+176 VLGGRGRQINVYL
-189 DAYKMQ
+189 DAFKMQ
-195 SFGVTVTDITRAL
+195 SFGLTVTDVTGAL
-208 QEQNVDV
+208 QSQNADI
-215 PGGRVDQGARSLTL
+215 PGGRIDQGDRSLTL
-229 RTQGRIQSV
+229 RTKGRLQTLADFKNIQL
-238 QDFGKIVLRAQGGG
+238 KAQGGG
-252 SVLLSDVAKVED
+252 SVLLSDVANVED
-264 SVAEADSVS
+264 GVEDINTVS
-273 QLNGK
+273 ELNGK

-287 QSGTNVVQ
+287 QSGTNVVEVIQ
-295 VTSEVKAR
+295 EVKSR
-303 LLDLQDDLKAKGYET
+303 IKDLQPDITAKGYEI

-324 SDYIQAAI
+324 SDYIEAAI
-332 KSVEEHLIVGSILA
+332 HAVEEHLIVGSILA

-355 NWRSTVIS
+355 NWRSTLIS
-363 ALAIPASI
+363 AIAIPASI
-371 IATFGLMWILGFTL
+371 IATFGAMWILGFTL

-405 VVLENIYRYI
+405 IVLENIYRHM
-415 EEKGMNPFQAAIEGT
+415 EEFGKDPFQAAIDGT
-430 REIGLAV
+430 KEIGLAV

-476 LIVAFTLTPT
+476 LVVAFTLTPT

-494 PNKKQKL
+494 PNIKDEE
-501 DGDVGRDGEHHGHT
+501 DGDPARDGREHGHT
-515 QGFFG
+515 TGFFG
-520 HIDAVYTKML
+520 HIDAVYTSML

-535 HRWVIGL
+535 HRWVVGL
-542 ACVGALATMP
+542 ACVAALASMP

-584 ATQAIASKIA
+584 ATADIARQIA
-594 DEVRKYPEVL
+594 DDIRQQKEVE
-604 YTVTTIGGS
+604 YTVITIGGS

-627 LKPVDERQ
+627 LKPIGERGETDGVE
-635 RSQGELITDARNKIL
+635 RSQDDLISYTRQNIV
-650 PKFAAE
+650 PKFAAD
-656 QLRASV
+656 QLRTTV

-670 GGGQQGDVTY
+670 GGPQGGDVAY
-680 TIAGPDLDKLQEIS
+680 TVAGPELDKLEEATQAMMAS
-694 QKLMSDLR
+694 VRKLP
-702 KVDKVTDVDSSL
+702 KVVDVDSSL
-714 ISGKPELEVQVNRP
+714 ISGKPELNVEVNRP

-734 VAPQDVA
+734 VQPAQVA
-741 QALNY
+741 QALNF
-746 LVGDNEVTNYEEGGE
+746 LVGDNEVTNFQQGGE

-779 ISQLTVPASPVVAGN
+779 ISLLTVPANPNTG
-794 GELDSIGLGGL
+794 
-805 GGVGAGAFTG
+805 GAFPAPG
-815 NASSVP
+815 EANSVP
-821 ISQVVSFAR
+821 IADVVSFER
-830 QTGPATIQR
+830 STGPATIQR

-854 GGSAQLGLTQLDK
+854 GGSSQDVITQLDK

-878 RGAATGRSKEM
+878 SASPTGRSKEM
-889 GKAFGAFIGAL
+889 GKAFGAFITAFGL
-900 SLSLI
+900 SII

-916 SWIHPV
+916 SWLHPV

-976 ERGMPRDE
+976 ERGLPRDE
-984 AIIQANRDRL
+984 AILQANRDRL

-1006 GMLPLIISSGTGS
+1006 GMLPLVISSGVGS
-1019 ATNRAIGSV
+1019 GTNRAIGSV
-1028 IFGGQTLSLLLTLL
+1028 IFGGQTFSLLLTLL
-1042 ATPVAYAVFD
+1042 ATPVAYSVFD
-1052 DLSGWLARVRGRVF
+1052 DLSGFAARMRNRVF
-1066 GGGKTQT
+1066 GGGKA
-1073 SNRKA
+1073 SAGGANAKR
-1078 EAVLRT
+1078 EAVLQT
-1084 STEK
+1084 TASTEK

>member
-25 VGMAGFRQLGV
+25 VGAAGFQQLGV
-36 DRFPKVDFPTVTVT
+36 DRFPKVDFPTVTIT
-50 TIQPGASPESIET
+50 TVQPGASPESIET
-63 EVSQPIEEAVNSI
+63 EVTDPIEEAVNSI

-96 FTLDKDVDVAAQEVR
+96 FNLSKDVDVAAQEVR
-111 DKVNRVLNQLPK
+111 DKVNRALSQLPK
-123 DVEQPVIQ
+123 DVEAPIIQ

-140 MGIALTGSGNI
+140 MGIALTGSRNI
-151 RQITEYADK
+151 RDITEYADK

-170 GVGNID
+170 GVGQID
-176 LLGGRKRQINVVL
+176 VLGGRGRQINIYL
-189 DAYKMQ
+189 DAFKMQ
-195 SFGVTVTDITRAL
+195 SFGVTVTDVTQAL
-208 QEQNVDV
+208 QSQNADI
-215 PGGRVDQGARSLTL
+215 PGGRIDQGDRSLTL
-229 RTQGRIQSV
+229 RTKGRLQSIGDFKNIQ
-238 QDFGKIVLRAQGGG
+238 LRAQGAGA
-252 SVLLSDVAKVED
+252 VLLSDVANVED
-264 SVAEADSVS
+264 GIEDVNTVS
-273 QLNGK
+273 ELNGK

-287 QSGTNVVQ
+287 QSGTNVVE
-295 VTSEVKAR
+295 VIKEVKSR
-303 LLDLQDDLKAKGYET
+303 IKDLQPDIKAKGYEI

-324 SDYIQAAI
+324 SDYIEAAI
-332 KSVEEHLIVGSILA
+332 HAVEEHLIVGSILA

-355 NWRSTVIS
+355 NWRSTLIS
-363 ALAIPASI
+363 AIAIPASI
-371 IATFGLMWILGFTL
+371 IATFGAMWILGFTL

-405 VVLENIYRYI
+405 VVLENIYRFI
-415 EEKGMNPFQAAIEGT
+415 EEKGMNPFEAAIEGT

-494 PNKKQKL
+494 PAKKKVV
-501 DGDVGRDGEHHGHT
+501 DGDVGRDGETHGHT
-515 QGFFG
+515 TGFFG
-520 HIDAVYTKML
+520 AIDRVYTAML
-530 KWSMG
+530 KWSMK
-535 HRWVIGL
+535 HRWVVGL
-542 ACVGALATMP
+542 ACLAALVSMP
-552 FVVKPIPKNFLP
+552 FSVKPIPKNFLP

-584 ATQAIASKIA
+584 ATRDIARRIA
-594 DEVRKYPEVL
+594 DDIRKQPEVE
-604 YTVTTIGGS
+604 YTVITIGGS

-627 LKPVDERQ
+627 LKPIGERNSKGDKE
-635 RSQGELITDARNKIL
+635 RSQDDLISYARSEIV
-650 PKFAAE
+650 PKFAAD
-656 QLRASV
+656 QLRTTV

-670 GGGQQGDVTY
+670 GGGQQGDVAY
-680 TIAGPDLDKLQEIS
+680 TVAGPDLETLE
-694 QKLMSDLR
+694 
-702 KVDKVTDVDSSL
+702 KVTQAMMSSVRKLPKVVDVDSSL
-714 ISGKPELEVQVNRP
+714 ISGKPELNVEVNRP

-734 VAPQDVA
+734 VQPQQVA
-741 QALNY
+741 QALNF
-746 LVGDNEVTNYEEGGE
+746 LVGDNEVTNYQDGGE
-761 QYEVHVRAAERFR
+761 QYEVHVRAAEKFR
-774 SGQAG
+774 SDQAG
-779 ISQLTVPASPVVAGN
+779 ISLLTVPANPNTG
-794 GELDSIGLGGL
+794 DGLPQP
-805 GGVGAGAFTG
+805 GAA
-815 NASSVP
+815 NSVP
-821 ISQVVSFAR
+821 ISDVVSFER
-830 QTGPATIQR
+830 STGPATIQR

-854 GGSAQLGLTQLDK
+854 GGSAQDVIQGLDK
-867 SFAALNLGPEY
+867 AFAAQKLGPEY
-878 RGAATGRSKEM
+878 SASPTGRSKEM
-889 GKAFGAFIGAL
+889 GKAFGAFITAFGL
-900 SLSLI
+900 SII

-916 SWIHPV
+916 SWLHPV

-1006 GMLPLIISSGTGS
+1006 GMLPLVISSGVGS
-1019 ATNRAIGSV
+1019 GTNRAIGSV

-1042 ATPVAYAVFD
+1042 ATPVAYSVFD
-1052 DLSGWLARVRGRVF
+1052 DLSGFTARLRNRVF
-1066 GGGKTQT
+1066 GGGKASSSASASANAKRETVLQT
-1073 SNRKA
+1073 
-1078 EAVLRT
+1078 T
-1084 STEK
+1084 SEQ

>member
-10 KRPVF
+10 QRPVF
-15 ASVLI
+15 ATVLI
-20 LILVV
+20 LLLVV
-25 VGMAGFRQLGV
+25 VGAAGFKNLGV

-50 TIQPGASPESIET
+50 TTQTGASPESIET
-63 EVSQPIEEAVNSI
+63 EVSQPLEEAINSI
-76 SGIDDLRSYSNEGV
+76 SGIEDLRSYSNEGV

-96 FTLDKDVDVAAQEVR
+96 FTLSKDVDVAAQEVR
-111 DKVNRVLNQLPK
+111 DKVNRALAQLPK
-123 DVEQPVIQ
+123 DVDAPIIQ

-151 RQITEYADK
+151 RDISEYADK
-160 TLRRRLESTP
+160 TLKRRLESTP

-176 LLGGRKRQINVVL
+176 VLGGRGRQINIYL
-189 DAYKMQ
+189 DSFKMQ
-195 SFGVTVTDITRAL
+195 SFGLTVTDITNAL
-208 QEQNVDV
+208 QQQNADI
-215 PGGRVDQGARSLTL
+215 PGGRIDQGDRSLTL
-229 RTQGRIQSV
+229 RTKGRIENLQGFKNV
-238 QDFGKIVLRAQGGG
+238 QLKAENGG
-252 SVLLSDVAKVED
+252 SVALSDVAKVED
-264 SVAEADSVS
+264 GIEDTNTVS
-273 QLNGK
+273 ELNGK
-278 PTIYLQISK
+278 PTVYLQISK
-287 QSGTNVVQ
+287 QSGTNVIEVIK
-295 VTSEVKAR
+295 EVKAR
-303 LLDLQDDLKAKGYET
+303 IKELQPDIQSKGYEI

-332 KSVEEHLIVGSILA
+332 NAVEEHLIVGSILA
-346 TLVVLIFLL
+346 TLVVLAFLL
-355 NWRSTVIS
+355 NWRSTFIS

-405 VVLENIYRYI
+405 VVLENIYRFI
-415 EEKGMNPFQAAIEGT
+415 EEKGMPPFQAAIEGT
-430 REIGLAV
+430 QEIGLAV
-437 LATTLSLVA
+437 LATSLSLIA

-494 PNKKQKL
+494 PNKKKVV
-501 DGDVGRDGEHHGHT
+501 DGQVGKDGERHGHT
-515 QGFFG
+515 SGFFG
-520 HIDAVYTKML
+520 HIDAVYTVML

-542 ACVGALATMP
+542 VCLAAMFSMP

-584 ATQAIASKIA
+584 ATAAIARKIA
-594 DEVRKYPEVL
+594 ESVRKQKEVE
-604 YTVTTIGGS
+604 YTVITIGGS

-627 LKPVDERQ
+627 LKPIGERGETDGRE
-635 RSQGELITDARNKIL
+635 RSQADLITYTRNSIV
-650 PKFAAE
+650 PQFAAD
-656 QLRASV
+656 QLRTTV

-670 GGGQQGDVTY
+670 GGGAQGDVAY
-680 TIAGPDLDKLQEIS
+680 TVAGPDLDKLQQVTQS
-694 QKLMSDLR
+694 MMSSVRKLP
-702 KVDKVTDVDSSL
+702 KVVDVDSSL
-714 ISGKPELEVQVNRP
+714 IAGKPELNVVVNRP

-734 VAPQDVA
+734 VQPQQVA

-746 LVGDNEVTNYEEGGE
+746 LVGDNEVTTFQQGGE

-774 SGQAG
+774 DGENG
-779 ISQLTVPASPVVAGN
+779 ISLLTVPANPNMGGGIPQAGEPN
-794 GELDSIGLGGL
+794 
-805 GGVGAGAFTG
+805 
-815 NASSVP
+815 SVP
-821 ISQVVSFAR
+821 IAQVVSFDHA
-830 QTGPATIQR
+830 TGPATIQR

-854 GGSAQLGLTQLDK
+854 GGSAQDVIAGLDK
-867 SFAALNLGPEY
+867 AFAAQNLGPDY
-878 RGAATGRSKEM
+878 SAAPTGRSKEM
-889 GKAFGAFIGAL
+889 GKAFGAFITAFGL
-900 SLSLI
+900 SII

-959 VVKKNSILQI
+959 VVKKNAILQI

-976 ERGMPRDE
+976 EHGVPRDE

-1006 GMLPLIISSGTGS
+1006 GMLPLVISSGVGS
-1019 ATNRAIGSV
+1019 GTNRAIGSV
-1028 IFGGQTLSLLLTLL
+1028 IFGGQTLSLILTLL
-1042 ATPVAYAVFD
+1042 ATPVAYSVFD
-1052 DLSGWLARVRGRVF
+1052 DLSGFSARVRNRVF
-1066 GGGKTQT
+1066 GGGKASANPKQ
-1073 SNRKA
+1073 
-1078 EAVLRT
+1078 EAVLQT
-1084 STEK
+1084 SAQAPREK

>member
-10 KRPVF
+10 QRPVF
-15 ASVLI
+15 ATVLI
-20 LILVV
+20 LLLVV
-25 VGMAGFRQLGV
+25 VGAAGFKNLGV

-50 TIQPGASPESIET
+50 TVQTGASPESIET
-63 EVSQPIEEAVNSI
+63 EVTEPLEEAINSI
-76 SGIDDLRSYSNEGV
+76 SGIEDLRSYSNEGV

-96 FTLDKDVDVAAQEVR
+96 FTLSKDVDVAAQEVR
-111 DKVNRVLNQLPK
+111 DKVNRALAQLPN
-123 DVEQPVIQ
+123 DVEAPVIQ

-151 RQITEYADK
+151 RDISEYADK

-176 LLGGRKRQINVVL
+176 VLGGRGRQINIYL
-189 DAYKMQ
+189 DAFKMQ
-195 SFGVTVTDITRAL
+195 SFGLTVTDITNAL
-208 QEQNVDV
+208 QSQNADI
-215 PGGRVDQGARSLTL
+215 PGGRIDQGDRSLTL
-229 RTQGRIQSV
+229 RTKGRIENLQGFKDIQLKAQS
-238 QDFGKIVLRAQGGG
+238 AG
-252 SVLLSDVAKVED
+252 SVALSDVAVVED
-264 SVAEADSVS
+264 GVEDVNTVS
-273 QLNGK
+273 ELNGK
-278 PTIYLQISK
+278 PTVYLQISK
-287 QSGTNVVQ
+287 QSGTNVVE
-295 VTSEVKAR
+295 VIKEVKAR
-303 LLDLQDDLKAKGYET
+303 IKDLTADTQAKGYEI

-324 SDYIQAAI
+324 SDYIEAAI
-332 KSVEEHLIVGSILA
+332 HAVEEHLIVGSILA
-346 TLVVLIFLL
+346 TLVVLAFLL
-355 NWRSTVIS
+355 NWRSTFIS
-363 ALAIPASI
+363 AIAIPASI

-405 VVLENIYRYI
+405 VVLENIYRFI

-437 LATTLSLVA
+437 LATTLSLIA

-494 PNKKQKL
+494 PEKKPVM
-501 DGDVGRDGEHHGHT
+501 DGQEHHGHT
-515 QGFFG
+515 GGFFG
-520 HIDAVYTKML
+520 HIDAVYTAML

-542 ACVGALATMP
+542 GCVVAIASMP
-552 FVVKPIPKNFLP
+552 FSVKPIPKNFLP

-584 ATQAIASKIA
+584 ATAAIARKLA
-594 DEVRKYPEVL
+594 DDIRKQKEVE
-604 YTVTTIGGS
+604 YTVITIGGS

-627 LKPVDERQ
+627 LKPIGERGEVDGKE
-635 RSQGELITDARNKIL
+635 RSQDDLITYARSQIV
-650 PKFAAE
+650 PKFAAD
-656 QLRASV
+656 QLRTTV

-670 GGGQQGDVTY
+670 GGAQGDVAY
-680 TIAGPDLDKLQEIS
+680 TVAGPDLEKLE
-694 QKLMSDLR
+694 
-702 KVDKVTDVDSSL
+702 KVTQAMMSSVRKLPNVVDVDSSL
-714 ISGKPELEVQVNRP
+714 ISGKPELNVVVNRP

-734 VAPQDVA
+734 VQPQQVA

-746 LVGDNEVTNYEEGGE
+746 LVGDNEVTNFQSGGE

-774 SGQAG
+774 SDENGLSLLSVPANPNTGEFAQAG
-779 ISQLTVPASPVVAGN
+779 EAN
-794 GELDSIGLGGL
+794 
-805 GGVGAGAFTG
+805 
-815 NASSVP
+815 SVP
-821 ISQVVSFAR
+821 ISQVVSFDRA
-830 QTGPATIQR
+830 TGPATIQR

-854 GGSAQLGLTQLDK
+854 GGSSQDVISGLDK
-867 SFAALNLGPEY
+867 AFADQKLGPEY
-878 RGAATGRSKEM
+878 SAAPTGRSKEM
-889 GKAFGAFIGAL
+889 GKAFGAFITAFGL
-900 SLSLI
+900 SII

-1006 GMLPLIISSGTGS
+1006 GMLPLVISTGVGSG
-1019 ATNRAIGSV
+1019 TNRAIGSV

-1042 ATPVAYAVFD
+1042 ATPVAYSVFD
-1052 DLSGWLARVRGRVF
+1052 DLSGFAARMRGRVF
-1066 GGGKTQT
+1066 GGGKTSTKPKQ
-1073 SNRKA
+1073 
-1078 EAVLRT
+1078 EAVLQT
-1084 STEK
+1084 SSEK

>member
-10 KRPVF
+10 QRPVF

-20 LILVV
+20 LIMVV
-25 VGMAGFRQLGV
+25 VGAAGFQQLGV
-36 DRFPKVDFPTVTVT
+36 DRFPTVDFPTVTVST
-50 TIQPGASPESIET
+50 VQPGASPESIET
-63 EVSQPIEEAVNSI
+63 EVTDPIEEAVNSI
-76 SGIDDLRSYSNEGV
+76 SGIDSLRSYSNEGL

-96 FTLDKDVDVAAQEVR
+96 FDLSKDVDVAAQEVR
-111 DKVNRVLNQLPK
+111 DKVNLALNSLPQ
-123 DVEQPVIQ
+123 DVEPPIIQ

-151 RQITEYADK
+151 RDITEYADK

-170 GVGNID
+170 GVGQID
-176 LLGGRKRQINVVL
+176 VLGGRKRQINIYF
-189 DAYKMQ
+189 DAFKMQ
-195 SFGVTVTDITRAL
+195 SYGVTVSEATQAIQSQNADI
-208 QEQNVDV
+208 
-215 PGGRVDQGARSLTL
+215 PGGRIDQGDRSLTL
-229 RTQGRIQSV
+229 RTKGRLENIDAFRNIQ
-238 QDFGKIVLRAQGGG
+238 LRAQNGGAIQ
-252 SVLLSDVAKVED
+252 LSDVATVED
-264 SVAEADSVS
+264 GIEDVNTVS
-273 QLNGK
+273 ELNGK
-278 PTIYLQISK
+278 PTVYLQISK

-295 VTSEVKAR
+295 VINEVKER
-303 LLDLQDDLKAKGYET
+303 LKDVEADAKAKGYEI

-324 SDYIQAAI
+324 SDYIEAAI
-332 KSVEEHLIVGSILA
+332 HAVEEHLIVGSILA

-355 NWRSTVIS
+355 NWRSTVI
-363 ALAIPASI
+363 AAIAIPASI
-371 IATFGLMWILGFTL
+371 IATFGAMWILGFTL

-405 VVLENIYRYI
+405 IVLENIYRHI
-415 EEKGMNPFQAAIEGT
+415 EEEGKNPFQAAIDGT

-494 PNKKQKL
+494 PDKKPVK
-501 DGDVGRDGEHHGHT
+501 DGQEHGHT
-515 QGFFG
+515 GGFFG
-520 HIDAVYTKML
+520 HIDAVYTAML

-542 ACVGALATMP
+542 ACVAALVTVP

-584 ATQAIASKIA
+584 ATRDIARQISEDI
-594 DEVRKYPEVL
+594 RKQPEVE
-604 YTVTTIGGS
+604 YTVITIGGS
-613 GQSAARNNASVFVR
+613 GQNAARNNASVFVR
-627 LKPVDERQ
+627 LKPIGERDSAGDTE
-635 RSQGELITDARNKIL
+635 RSQDDLVKYTRNEIL
-650 PKFAAE
+650 PQFAAE
-656 QLRASV
+656 QLRATV

-670 GGGQQGDVTY
+670 GGKQGDVTY
-680 TIAGPDLDKLQEIS
+680 TIAGPDLDRLEEVS

-702 KVDKVTDVDSSL
+702 KVPKIVDVDSSS
-714 ISGKPELEVQVNRP
+714 ISGKPELTVEVNRP

-734 VAPQDVA
+734 VQPQQVA
-741 QALNY
+741 QALNF
-746 LVGDNEVTNYEEGGE
+746 LVGDNEVTNYQEGGE

-774 SGQAG
+774 ADQNG
-779 ISQLTVPASPVVAGN
+779 ISLLTVPANPNV
-794 GELDSIGLGGL
+794 GG
-805 GGVGAGAFTG
+805 GAFPQDG
-815 NASSVP
+815 DANSVP
-821 ISQVVSFAR
+821 ISQVVSFDR

-854 GGSAQLGLTQLDK
+854 GGSAQDGLAQLDK
-867 SFAALNLGPEY
+867 SFAALSLGPEY
-878 RGAATGRSKEM
+878 KGAPEGRSKEM
-889 GKAFGAFIGAL
+889 GKAFGAFITAFG
-900 SLSLI
+900 LSLI

-916 SWIHPV
+916 SWLHPV

-937 SILIFGGSLNIFSM
+937 SILVFGGSLNIFSM

-984 AIIQANRDRL
+984 ALIQANRDRL

-1006 GMLPLIISSGTGS
+1006 GMLPLVISSGVGS
-1019 ATNRAIGSV
+1019 GTNRAIGSV

-1052 DLSGWLARVRGRVF
+1052 DLSGWTAKIRNRLF
-1066 GGGKTQT
+1066 GGGKTKSAPNPKREAVMQT
-1073 SNRKA
+1073 S
-1078 EAVLRT
+1078 T
-1084 STEK
+1084 SASASSEK

>member
-10 KRPVF
+10 QRPVF

-25 VGMAGFRQLGV
+25 VGAAGFRNLGV

-50 TIQPGASPESIET
+50 TTQPGASPESIET
-63 EVSQPIEEAVNSI
+63 EVSQPLEEAVNSI

-140 MGIALTGSGNI
+140 MGIALTGNSNI
-151 RQITEYADK
+151 RDITEYADK

-208 QEQNVDV
+208 QAQNVDV
-215 PGGRVDQGARSLTL
+215 PGGRVDQGNRSLTL

-238 QDFGKIVLRAQGGG
+238 QDFNNIVLRAQGGG
-252 SVLLSDVAKVED
+252 SVLLSDVAKVQD
-264 SVAEADSVS
+264 SIADADSVS
-273 QLNGK
+273 QLNGV

-295 VTSEVKAR
+295 VINEVKGR
-303 LLDLQDDLKAKGYET
+303 LKDLQPDLQAKGYET

-324 SDYIQAAI
+324 SDYIEAAI
-332 KSVEEHLIVGSILA
+332 HAVEEHLIIGSILA
-346 TLVVLIFLL
+346 TLVVLLFLL

-405 VVLENIYRYI
+405 VVLENIYRFI

-494 PNKKQKL
+494 PDKKKPL
-501 DGDVGRDGEHHGHT
+501 DGDVARDGEHHGHT

-520 HIDAVYTKML
+520 HIDAVYTAML

-535 HRWVIGL
+535 HRWAIGVVALL
-542 ACVGALATMP
+542 AIASMP

-564 DDDESQFQVT
+564 EDDESQFQVS

-584 ATQAIASKIA
+584 ATQAIATKIA
-594 DEVRKYPEVL
+594 DQVRKFPEVL

-627 LKPVDERQ
+627 LKPVDERE
-635 RSQGELITDARNKIL
+635 RSQADLITYTRNKIL
-650 PKFAAE
+650 PAFAAE

-670 GGGQQGDVTY
+670 GGGQNGDVTY
-680 TIAGPDLDKLQEIS
+680 TIAGPDLDKLQDIS

-702 KVDKVTDVDSSL
+702 KVPKVTDVDSSL
-714 ISGKPELEVQVNRP
+714 IAGKPELEVQVNRP

-779 ISQLTVPASPVVAGN
+779 ISQLTVPANPIVATAFSAGGGGDN
-794 GELDSIGLGGL
+794 GGGDIS
-805 GGVGAGAFTG
+805 AGP
-815 NASSVP
+815 NSVP
-821 ISQVVSFAR
+821 IDQVVKFER

-854 GGSAQLGLTQLDK
+854 GGSAQEGLTQLDK
-867 SFAALNLGPEY
+867 SFKAMNLGPEY
-878 RGAATGRSKEM
+878 SGAATGRSKEM
-889 GKAFGAFIGAL
+889 GKAFGAFITAL
-900 SLSLI
+900 TLSLI

-916 SWIHPV
+916 SWIHPI

-959 VVKKNSILQI
+959 VVKKNAILQI

-976 ERGMPRDE
+976 EHGLPRDE

-1006 GMLPLIISSGTGS
+1006 GMLPLIVSSGTGS

-1042 ATPVAYAVFD
+1042 ATPVAYSVFD
-1052 DLSGWLARVRGRVF
+1052 DLSGFAARVRNRVF
-1066 GGGKTQT
+1066 GGGKAPANRQT
-1073 SNRKA
+1073 
-1078 EAVLRT
+1078 EAVLQT
-1084 STEK
+1084 SSKK

>member
-10 KRPVF
+10 QRPVF
-15 ASVLI
+15 ATVLI
-20 LILVV
+20 LLLVV
-25 VGMAGFRQLGV
+25 VGAAGFRNLGV

-50 TIQPGASPESIET
+50 TTQVGASPESIET
-63 EVSQPIEEAVNSI
+63 EVTEPLEEAINSI
-76 SGIDDLRSYSNEGV
+76 SGIEDLRSYSNEGV

-96 FTLDKDVDVAAQEVR
+96 FVLSKDVNVAAQEVR
-111 DKVNRVLNQLPK
+111 DKVNLAIGNLPE
-123 DVEQPVIQ
+123 DVEAPIIQ

-140 MGIALTGSGNI
+140 MGVALTGEGNI
-151 RQITEYADK
+151 RDISEYADK

-176 LLGGRKRQINVVL
+176 VLGGRNRQINIYL
-189 DAYKMQ
+189 DSFKMQ
-195 SFGVTVTDITRAL
+195 SFGLTVTDITQAL
-208 QEQNVDV
+208 QQQNADI
-215 PGGRVDQGARSLTL
+215 PGGRIDQGDRSLTL
-229 RTQGRIQSV
+229 RTKGRIENLQGFKDI
-238 QDFGKIVLRAQGGG
+238 QLKAQGGG
-252 SVLLSDVAKVED
+252 AVALSDVANVVDGVED
-264 SVAEADSVS
+264 VNTVS
-273 QLNGK
+273 ELNGK
-278 PTIYLQISK
+278 PTVYLQISK
-287 QSGTNVVQ
+287 QSGTNVVE
-295 VTSEVKAR
+295 VIKEVKAR
-303 LLDLQDDLKAKGYET
+303 IKDLQPDIQSKGYEI

-324 SDYIQAAI
+324 SDYIEAAI
-332 KSVEEHLIVGSILA
+332 HAVEEHLIVGSILA
-346 TLVVLIFLL
+346 TLVVLVFLL
-355 NWRSTVIS
+355 NWRSTFIS
-363 ALAIPASI
+363 AIAIPASI

-405 VVLENIYRYI
+405 VVLENIYRFI

-437 LATTLSLVA
+437 LATTLSLIA

-494 PNKKQKL
+494 PDKKKVV
-501 DGDVGRDGEHHGHT
+501 DGDVARDGEHHGHT

-542 ACVGALATMP
+542 ACLAALATMP
-552 FVVKPIPKNFLP
+552 FTVAPIPKNFLP

-584 ATQAIASKIA
+584 ATADIARKIA
-594 DEVRKYPEVL
+594 LDIRKQKEVE
-604 YTVTTIGGS
+604 YTVITIGGS

-627 LKPVDERQ
+627 LKPIGERGETDGRE
-635 RSQGELITDARNKIL
+635 RSQDDLITYTRSEIV
-650 PKFAAE
+650 PQFAAD
-656 QLRASV
+656 QLRTTV

-670 GGGQQGDVTY
+670 GGAQGDVAY
-680 TIAGPDLDKLQEIS
+680 TVAGPDLDKLEQVTQAMIS
-694 QKLMSDLR
+694 SVRKLPN
-702 KVDKVTDVDSSL
+702 VVDVDSSL
-714 ISGKPELEVQVNRP
+714 ISGKPELNVEVNRP

-734 VAPQDVA
+734 VQPQQVA
-741 QALNY
+741 QALNF
-746 LVGDNEVTNYEEGGE
+746 LVGDNEVTNFQSGGE
-761 QYEVHVRAAERFR
+761 QYEVHVRADERFR
-774 SGQAG
+774 SGENG
-779 ISQLTVPASPVVAGN
+779 ISQLTVPANPNLGN
-794 GELDSIGLGGL
+794 GNFPRDGD
-805 GGVGAGAFTG
+805 AD
-815 NASSVP
+815 SVP
-821 ISQVVSFAR
+821 IAQVVSFDR
-830 QTGPATIQR
+830 STGPATIQR

-854 GGSAQLGLTQLDK
+854 GGSSQDVIAGLDK
-867 SFAALNLGPEY
+867 AFAAQNLGPDY
-878 RGAATGRSKEM
+878 TAAPTGRSKEM
-889 GKAFGAFIGAL
+889 GKAFVAFITAFGL
-900 SLSLI
+900 SII

-976 ERGMPRDE
+976 EHGLPRDE

-1006 GMLPLIISSGTGS
+1006 GMLPLVISTGVGSG
-1019 ATNRAIGSV
+1019 TNRAIGSV

-1042 ATPVAYAVFD
+1042 ATPVAYSVFD
-1052 DLSGWLARVRGRVF
+1052 DLSGWTARVRGRVF
-1066 GGGKTQT
+1066 GGGKTKT
-1073 SNRKA
+1073 SGAGR
-1078 EAVLRT
+1078 EAVLQT
-1084 STEK
+1084 SAPSEK

>member
-25 VGMAGFRQLGV
+25 VGMAGFRNLGV

-50 TIQPGASPESIET
+50 TLQPGASPESIET
-63 EVSQPIEEAVNSI
+63 EVSQPVEEAVNSI

-96 FTLDKDVDVAAQEVR
+96 FTLDKDVNVAAQEVR
-111 DKVNRVLNQLPK
+111 DKVNRILNQLPK
-123 DVEQPVIQ
+123 DAEQPIIE
-131 KQDTDATPI
+131 KRDTDATPI
-140 MGIALTGSGNI
+140 MGIALTGKKNI
-151 RQITEYADK
+151 RDISEYADK

-176 LLGGRKRQINVVL
+176 LLGARKRQINVVL

-195 SFGVTVTDITRAL
+195 QFGVTVTDITRAL
-208 QEQNVDV
+208 QQQNVDV

-229 RTQGRIQSV
+229 RTQGRIQNV
-238 QDFGKIVLRAQGGG
+238 QGFNNIVLRAQGGG
-252 SVLLSDVAKVED
+252 SVLLSDVARIED
-264 SVAEADSVS
+264 SIADADSVS

-295 VTSEVKAR
+295 VINEVKSR
-303 LLDLQDDLKAKGYET
+303 LKDLQPDLQSKGYET

-324 SDYIQAAI
+324 SDYIKAAI
-332 KSVEEHLIVGSILA
+332 ASVEEHLIVGSILA
-346 TLVVLIFLL
+346 TLVVLLFLL

-371 IATFGLMWILGFTL
+371 VATFGLMWILGFTL

-405 VVLENIYRYI
+405 VVLENIYRFI
-415 EEKGMNPFQAAIEGT
+415 EEKGMDPFQAAIEGT

-494 PNKKQKL
+494 PKKNKPL
-501 DGDVGRDGEHHGHT
+501 DGDLEADGERHGHT
-515 QGFFG
+515 KGFFG
-520 HIDAVYTKML
+520 HIDHVYTIML

-535 HRWVIGL
+535 HRWAIAL
-542 ACVGALATMP
+542 ACVAALATMP

-564 DDDESQFQVT
+564 ADDESQFQVT

-584 ATQAIASKIA
+584 ATQVVAEKIA
-594 DEVRKYPEVL
+594 DQVRKFPEVL

-627 LKPVDERQ
+627 MKPVDERK
-635 RSQGELITDARNKIL
+635 RSQDDLITLTRNTIV
-650 PKFAAE
+650 PKFAAD
-656 QLRASV
+656 QLRTKV

-670 GGGQQGDVTY
+670 GGGDNGDVTY
-680 TIAGPDLDKLQEIS
+680 TIAGPDLDKLQEVS

-702 KVDKVTDVDSSL
+702 KVPKITDVDSSL
-714 ISGKPELEVQVNRP
+714 ISGKPELAVEVNRP

-734 VAPQDVA
+734 VQPQEVA

-761 QYEVHVRAAERFR
+761 QYEVHVRASEKFR
-774 SGQAG
+774 SGEAG
-779 ISQLTVPASPVVAGN
+779 ISQLTVPANPIAPAAFNTG
-794 GELDSIGLGGL
+794 GAQGGGAATDST
-805 GGVGAGAFTG
+805 GA
-815 NASSVP
+815 NSVP
-821 ISQVVSFAR
+821 IDQVTKFVR

-854 GGSAQLGLTQLDK
+854 GGSAQAGLTQLQK
-867 SFAALNLGPEY
+867 SFDALNLGADY

-889 GKAFGAFIGAL
+889 GKAFGAFITAL

-916 SWIHPV
+916 SWVHPI

-959 VVKKNSILQI
+959 VVKKNAILQI

-976 ERGMPRDE
+976 ARGLERND

-994 RPILMTTIAFVA
+994 RPILMTTLAFVA
-1006 GMLPLIISSGTGS
+1006 GMLPLIVSSGTGS

-1042 ATPVAYAVFD
+1042 ATPVAYMWFD
-1052 DLSGWLARVRGRVF
+1052 DLSGWVARVRTRAF
-1066 GGGKTQT
+1066 GGGTTTAQQPKQ
-1073 SNRKA
+1073 
-1078 EAVLRT
+1078 EAVLQT
-1084 STEK
+1084 SSEK

>member
-10 KRPVF
+10 NRPVF
-15 ASVLI
+15 ATVLI
-20 LILVV
+20 LLLVV
-25 VGMAGFRQLGV
+25 VGAAGFKNLGV

-50 TIQPGASPESIET
+50 TTQTGASPESIET
-63 EVSQPIEEAVNSI
+63 EVSEPLEEAINSI
-76 SGIDDLRSYSNEGV
+76 AGIEDLRSYSNEGV

-96 FTLDKDVDVAAQEVR
+96 FVLSKDVDVAAQEVR
-111 DKVNRVLNQLPK
+111 DKVNRALGQLPK
-123 DVEQPVIQ
+123 DVDAPIIQ

-151 RQITEYADK
+151 RDISEYADK

-176 LLGGRKRQINVVL
+176 VLGGRGRQINIYL
-189 DAYKMQ
+189 DSFKMQ
-195 SFGVTVTDITRAL
+195 SFGLTVTDVTGAL
-208 QEQNVDV
+208 QAQNADI
-215 PGGRVDQGARSLTL
+215 PGGRIDQGNRSLTL
-229 RTQGRIQSV
+229 RTKGRIENLQGFKDI
-238 QDFGKIVLRAQGGG
+238 QLKAQNGGA
-252 SVLLSDVAKVED
+252 VALSDVARVDDGVED
-264 SVAEADSVS
+264 INTVS
-273 QLNGK
+273 ELNGK
-278 PTIYLQISK
+278 PTVYLQISK
-287 QSGTNVVQ
+287 QSGTNVVE
-295 VTSEVKAR
+295 VIKEVKAR
-303 LLDLQDDLKAKGYET
+303 IQELQPDIQSKGYEI

-332 KSVEEHLIVGSILA
+332 NAVEEHLIVGSILA
-346 TLVVLIFLL
+346 TLVVLAFLL
-355 NWRSTVIS
+355 NWRSTFIS
-363 ALAIPASI
+363 AIAIPASI

-405 VVLENIYRYI
+405 VVLENIYRFI
-415 EEKGMNPFQAAIEGT
+415 EEKGMDPFQAAIEGT

-437 LATTLSLVA
+437 LATTLSLIA

-494 PNKKQKL
+494 PKKQKVL

-515 QGFFG
+515 KGFFG
-520 HIDAVYTKML
+520 HIDRVYTGML

-542 ACVGALATMP
+542 ACVAALASMP

-584 ATQAIASKIA
+584 ATADIARKIA
-594 DEVRKYPEVL
+594 LSIRKQKEVA
-604 YTVTTIGGS
+604 YTVITIGGS

-627 LKPVDERQ
+627 LKPIGERGETDGRE
-635 RSQGELITDARNKIL
+635 RSQADLVTYTRNNIV
-650 PKFAAE
+650 PQFAAD
-656 QLRASV
+656 QLRTTV
-662 GPAGGIGG
+662 GPAGGVGG
-670 GGGQQGDVTY
+670 GGGAQGDVAY
-680 TIAGPDLDKLQEIS
+680 TVAGPDLDKLQQATQAMMS
-694 QKLMSDLR
+694 SVRKLP
-702 KVDKVTDVDSSL
+702 KVVDVDSSL
-714 ISGKPELEVQVNRP
+714 IAGKPELNVVVNRP

-734 VAPQDVA
+734 VQPQQVA

-746 LVGDNEVTNYEEGGE
+746 LVGDNEVTNFQSGGE

-774 SGQAG
+774 DGENGISLLSVPANPTTGDGLMQAG
-779 ISQLTVPASPVVAGN
+779 QIN
-794 GELDSIGLGGL
+794 
-805 GGVGAGAFTG
+805 
-815 NASSVP
+815 SVP
-821 ISQVVSFAR
+821 ISQVTSFDRA
-830 QTGPATIQR
+830 TGPATIQR

-854 GGSAQLGLTQLDK
+854 GGSAQDVIQGLDK
-867 SFAALNLGPEY
+867 AFAAQNLGSDY
-878 RGAATGRSKEM
+878 SAAPTGRSKEM
-889 GKAFGAFIGAL
+889 GKAFGAFITAFGL
-900 SLSLI
+900 SII

-1006 GMLPLIISSGTGS
+1006 GMLPLVISSGVGS
-1019 ATNRAIGSV
+1019 GTNRAIGSV

-1042 ATPVAYAVFD
+1042 ATPVAYSVFD
-1052 DLSGWLARVRGRVF
+1052 DLSGFTARVRNRVF
-1066 GGGKTQT
+1066 GGGNAKPANAKRETVLQT
-1073 SNRKA
+1073 SSK
-1078 EAVLRT
+1078 
-1084 STEK
+1084 K